1 MTNKKRITIAGNRH
15 QANLGALLP
24 SIISAA
30 GSIASTVAST
40 AIQNNG
46 NRKLEERKTRLQE
59 YNDVLREAN
68 GMSSQLKGTLATNQ
82 DYNTQYNTEYKL
94 GGRRSIKG
102 NRPKA
107 FIGTAIAVGASLA
120 SSIIGSIISN
130 NAKKRATERQ
140 RRAENYNNTLQE
152 ASQLTQSLTGTEE
165 VNNDYQKQFSTQAK
179 FGSRRKLREQP
190 IITDGGDAVKIG
202 NGTFLLRGSSHEDIN
217 ESGNTGIGISVG
229 NKEIEAEG
237 GEIAQIKKNQLR
249 IFSGAPILNGIS
261 PVEAILSGAN
271 KDKVFA
277 AQERFKQIVGLN
289 DDGTIKDSSPVKVMH
304 YGRTKHRVGG
314 IYNFNRRRLVNASPF
329 SSYDYPPIDFSSQD
343 IFNSDMPITL
353 DEVVITAPKKVIQP
367 QSQHQG
373 QSQVQSVTTPFKAID
388 TTGNKSGM
396 AIRTG
401 DWIGLGADVLGS
413 IATGIINNK
422 GANDIH
428 LPERPGFLQAAK
440 LKTTYNVAPQE
451 EEVNR
456 ARNRAFEDIVAGTA
470 SSVAALN
477 RRNLMNTKATDD
489 INKLYAQKENI
500 ETELINKDA
509 LNQQEVA
516 AKNLQIQSDWANKV
530 ADIQNA
536 KDNSKTQAKVMSL
549 QGLGRAASNFIGQT
563 SQRYEDIQGMRYAL
577 AASEN
582 GTAYRMMNSGVDL
595 DQDTIMGIFGN
606 AYNQNLTDPGAF
618 EIIDGEKPE
627 ITAERRKAY
636 DKKVLNYKQNKEI
649 LNSAYNKLGNTYRR
663 RLRDIG
669 VMQTSW

>member
-1 MTNKKRITIAGNRH
+1 MTNKKRITVSGNRPR
-15 QANLGALLP
+15 ANLGALLP

-30 GSIASTVAST
+30 GSVASTVAST
-40 AIQNNG
+40 AIQNDG
-46 NRKLEERKTRLQE
+46 NRKLEERRNRLQE
-59 YNDVLREAN
+59 YQNALREAT
-68 GMSSQLKGTLATNQ
+68 GISSQLKGTLATNQ

-107 FIGTAIAVGASLA
+107 FVGTAIAVGASLA
-120 SSIIGSIISN
+120 SSIIGSLLSN
-130 NAKKRATERQ
+130 SAKKRAAERQ
-140 RRAENYNNTLQE
+140 RRVENYNNTVQE
-152 ASQLTQSLTGTEE
+152 ASQLSQALTGTEE
-165 VNNDYQKQFSTQAK
+165 VNNDYQRQFNSQAK
-179 FGSRRKLREQP
+179 LGSRRKLREQP
-190 IITDGGDAVKIG
+190 VITDGGDAVKVG

-271 KDKVFA
+271 KDEVFA
-277 AQERFKQIVGLN
+277 AQERFKRIAGLN
-289 DDGTIKDSSPVKVMH
+289 DDGTFNNSSPVKVMH
-304 YGRTKHRVGG
+304 YGRPKHRVGG
-314 IYNFNRRRLVNASPF
+314 MYNFTRRRLFNTSPF
-329 SSYDYPPIDFSSQD
+329 GSYDDPPIGFRPGSIFDPSQS
-343 IFNSDMPITL
+343 INM
-353 DEVVITAPKKVIQP
+353 DEVVVTPPKKVVQP
-367 QSQHQG
+367 QPQPA
-373 QSQVQSVTTPFKAID
+373 TTPPQTID

-396 AIRTG
+396 AVRTG
-401 DWIGLGADVLGS
+401 DWIGLGADILGS
-413 IATGIINNK
+413 IATGIINSK
-422 GANDIH
+422 GANSIH

-456 ARNRAFEDIVAGTA
+456 VRNRSFEDIDAGTA

-477 RRNLMNTKATDD
+477 RRNLLNTKATDD
-489 INKLYAQKENI
+489 INKLYAQKENV

-516 AKNLQIQSDWANKV
+516 AQNLKIQSDWANKV

-536 KDNSKTQAKVMSL
+536 KDNAKTQAKVMSL
-549 QGLGRAASNFIGQT
+549 QGLGRAVSNFVGQA

-606 AYNQNLTDPGAF
+606 AYNQNLTDPGTF
-618 EIIDGEKPE
+618 EVIDGEKPE
-627 ITAERRKAY
+627 VTAERRKAY
-636 DKKVLNYKQNKEI
+636 DRKVLNYKQNKEI
-649 LNSAYNKLGNTYRR
+649 LNSAYGKLGNTYRR
-663 RLRDIG
+663 RLRDMG
-669 VMQTSW
+669 VVQTSW

>member
-1 MTNKKRITIAGNRH
+1 MTNKKRITVSGNRPR
-15 QANLGALLP
+15 ANLGALLP

-30 GSIASTVAST
+30 GSVASTVAST
-40 AIQNNG
+40 AIQNDG
-46 NRKLEERKTRLQE
+46 NRKLEERRNRLQE
-59 YNDVLREAN
+59 YQNALREAT

-107 FIGTAIAVGASLA
+107 FVGTAIAVGASLA
-120 SSIIGSIISN
+120 SSIIGSLLSN
-130 NAKKRATERQ
+130 SAKKRAAERQ
-140 RRAENYNNTLQE
+140 RRVENYNNTVQE
-152 ASQLTQSLTGTEE
+152 ASQLSQALTGTEE
-165 VNNDYQKQFSTQAK
+165 VNNDYQRQFNSQAK
-179 FGSRRKLREQP
+179 LGSRRKLREQP
-190 IITDGGDAVKIG
+190 VITDGGDAVKVG

-271 KDKVFA
+271 KDEVFA
-277 AQERFKQIVGLN
+277 AQERFKRIAGLN
-289 DDGTIKDSSPVKVMH
+289 DDGTFNNSSPVKVMH
-304 YGRTKHRVGG
+304 YGRPKHRVGG
-314 IYNFNRRRLVNASPF
+314 MYNFTRRRLFNTSPF
-329 SSYDYPPIDFSSQD
+329 GSYDDPPIGFRPGSIFDPSQS
-343 IFNSDMPITL
+343 INM
-353 DEVVITAPKKVIQP
+353 DEVVVTPPKKAVQP
-367 QSQHQG
+367 QPQP
-373 QSQVQSVTTPFKAID
+373 VTIPPQTID

-401 DWIGLGADVLGS
+401 DWIGLGGDILGS
-413 IATGIINNK
+413 IATGIINSK
-422 GANDIH
+422 GANSIH

-456 ARNRAFEDIVAGTA
+456 ARNRSFEDIDAGTA

-477 RRNLMNTKATDD
+477 RRNLLNTKATDD
-489 INKLYAQKENI
+489 INKLYAQKENV

-516 AKNLQIQSDWANKV
+516 AQNLKIQSDWANKV

-536 KDNSKTQAKVMSL
+536 KDNAKTQAKVMSL
-549 QGLGRAASNFIGQT
+549 QGLGRAVSNFVGQA

-606 AYNQNLTDPGAF
+606 AYNQNLTDPGTF
-618 EIIDGEKPE
+618 EVINGEDPTV
-627 ITAERRKAY
+627 TAERRKAY
-636 DKKVLNYKQNKEI
+636 DRKVLNYKQNKEI
-649 LNSAYNKLGNTYRR
+649 LNSAYGKLGNTYRR
-663 RLRDIG
+663 RLRDMG

>member
-1 MTNKKRITIAGNRH
+1 MTNKKRITVSGNRPR
-15 QANLGALLP
+15 ANLGALLP

-30 GSIASTVAST
+30 GSVASTVAST
-40 AIQNNG
+40 AIQNDG
-46 NRKLEERKTRLQE
+46 NRKLEERRNRLQE
-59 YNDVLREAN
+59 YNDILRQAT

-107 FIGTAIAVGASLA
+107 FIGTAIAIGASLV
-120 SSIIGSIISN
+120 SSIIGSLFSN
-130 NAKKRATERQ
+130 SAKKRAAERQ
-140 RRAENYNNTLQE
+140 SRVENYNNTVQE
-152 ASQLTQSLTGTEE
+152 ASQLSQALTGTEE
-165 VNNDYQKQFSTQAK
+165 VNNDYQRQFNSQAK
-179 FGSRRKLREQP
+179 LGSRRKLREQP
-190 IITDGGDAVKIG
+190 VITDGGDAVKVG

-271 KDKVFA
+271 KDEVFA
-277 AQERFKQIVGLN
+277 AQERFKRIAGLN
-289 DDGTIKDSSPVKVMH
+289 DDGTFNNSSPVKVMH
-304 YGRTKHRVGG
+304 YGRPKHRVGG
-314 IYNFNRRRLVNASPF
+314 MYNFTRRRLFNTSPF
-329 SSYDYPPIDFSSQD
+329 SSYDDPPIGFRPGSIFDPSQSVNMD
-343 IFNSDMPITL
+343 D
-353 DEVVITAPKKVIQP
+353 VVVTAPKKVVKAQP
-367 QSQHQG
+367 QP
-373 QSQVQSVTTPFKAID
+373 VTTPPQTID

-401 DWIGLGADVLGS
+401 DWIGLGGDILGS
-413 IATGIINNK
+413 IATGIINSK
-422 GANDIH
+422 GANSIH

-456 ARNRAFEDIVAGTA
+456 VRNRSFEDIDAGTA

-477 RRNLMNTKATDD
+477 RRNLLNTKATDD
-489 INKLYAQKENI
+489 INKLYAQKENV

-516 AKNLQIQSDWANKV
+516 AQNLKIQSDWANKV

-536 KDNSKTQAKVMSL
+536 KDNAKTQSKVMSL
-549 QGLGRAASNFIGQT
+549 QGLGRAVSNFVGQA

-606 AYNQNLTDPGAF
+606 AYNQNLTDPGTF
-618 EIIDGEKPE
+618 EVINGEDPTV
-627 ITAERRKAY
+627 TAERRKVY
-636 DKKVLNYKQNKEI
+636 DRKVLNYKQNKEI
-649 LNSAYNKLGNTYRR
+649 LNRAYGKLGNTYRR
-663 RLRDIG
+663 RLRDMG

>member
-1 MTNKKRITIAGNRH
+1 MTNKKRITVSGNRPR
-15 QANLGALLP
+15 ANLGALLP
-24 SIISAA
+24 SIVSAA
-30 GSIASTVAST
+30 GSVASTVAST
-40 AIQNNG
+40 AIQNDG
-46 NRKLEERKTRLQE
+46 NRKLEERRNRLQE
-59 YNDVLREAN
+59 YQNALREAT
-68 GMSSQLKGTLATNQ
+68 GISSQLKGTLATNQ

-107 FIGTAIAVGASLA
+107 FVGTAIAVGASLA
-120 SSIIGSIISN
+120 SSIIGSLLSN
-130 NAKKRATERQ
+130 SAKKRAAERQ
-140 RRAENYNNTLQE
+140 RRVENYNNTVQE
-152 ASQLTQSLTGTEE
+152 ASQLSQAMTGTEE
-165 VNNDYQKQFSTQAK
+165 VNNDYQRQFNSQAK
-179 FGSRRKLREQP
+179 LGSHRNLREQP
-190 IITDGGDAVKIG
+190 VITDGGDAVKVG

-271 KDKVFA
+271 KDEVFA
-277 AQERFKQIVGLN
+277 AQERFKRIAGLN
-289 DDGTIKDSSPVKVMH
+289 DDGTFNNSSPVKAMH
-304 YGRTKHRVGG
+304 YGRPKHRVGG
-314 IYNFNRRRLVNASPF
+314 MYNFTRRRLFNTSPF
-329 SSYDYPPIDFSSQD
+329 GSYDDPPIGFRPGSIFDPSQS
-343 IFNSDMPITL
+343 INM
-353 DEVVITAPKKVIQP
+353 DEVVVTPPKKAVQP
-367 QSQHQG
+367 QPQPA
-373 QSQVQSVTTPFKAID
+373 TTPTKTID

-401 DWIGLGADVLGS
+401 DWIGLGGDILGS
-413 IATGIINNK
+413 IATGIINSK
-422 GANDIH
+422 GANSIH

-451 EEVNR
+451 EELNR
-456 ARNRAFEDIVAGTA
+456 ARNRAFGDIDAGTA

-477 RRNLMNTKATDD
+477 RRNLLNTKATDD
-489 INKLYAQKENI
+489 INKLYAQKENV

-536 KDNSKTQAKVMSL
+536 KDNAKTQAKVMSL
-549 QGLGRAASNFIGQT
+549 QGLGRAVSNFVGQA

-606 AYNQNLTDPGAF
+606 AYNQNLTDPGTF
-618 EIIDGEKPE
+618 EVIDGEKPE
-627 ITAERRKAY
+627 VTAERRKTY
-636 DKKVLNYKQNKEI
+636 DRKVLNYKQNKEI
-649 LNSAYNKLGNTYRR
+649 LNSAYGKLGNTYRR
-663 RLRDIG
+663 RLHDMG

>member
-1 MTNKKRITIAGNRH
+1 MTNKKRITVSGNRPR
-15 QANLGALLP
+15 ANLGALLP

-30 GSIASTVAST
+30 SSVASTVAST
-40 AIQNNG
+40 AIQNDG
-46 NRKLEERKTRLQE
+46 NRKLEERRNRLQE
-59 YNDVLREAN
+59 YQNALREAT

-107 FIGTAIAVGASLA
+107 FVGTAIAVGASLA
-120 SSIIGSIISN
+120 SSIIGSLLSN
-130 NAKKRATERQ
+130 SAKKRAAERQ
-140 RRAENYNNTLQE
+140 RRVENYNNTVQE
-152 ASQLTQSLTGTEE
+152 AFQLSQALTGTEE
-165 VNNDYQKQFSTQAK
+165 VNNDYQRQFNSQAK
-179 FGSRRKLREQP
+179 LGSRRKLREQP
-190 IITDGGDAVKIG
+190 VITDGGDAVKVG

-271 KDKVFA
+271 KDEVFA
-277 AQERFKQIVGLN
+277 AQERFKRVAGLN
-289 DDGTIKDSSPVKVMH
+289 DDGTINDSSPVKVMH
-304 YGRTKHRVGG
+304 YGRPKHRVGG
-314 IYNFNRRRLVNASPF
+314 MYNFTRRRLFNTSPF
-329 SSYDYPPIDFSSQD
+329 GSYDDPPIGFRPGSIFDPSQS
-343 IFNSDMPITL
+343 INM
-353 DEVVITAPKKVIQP
+353 DEVVVTPPKKAVQP
-367 QSQHQG
+367 QPQPA
-373 QSQVQSVTTPFKAID
+373 TTPTKTID

-396 AIRTG
+396 AVRTG
-401 DWIGLGADVLGS
+401 DWIGLGADILGS
-413 IATGIINNK
+413 IATGIINSK
-422 GANDIH
+422 GANSIH

-456 ARNRAFEDIVAGTA
+456 ARNRSFEDIDAGTA

-477 RRNLMNTKATDD
+477 RRNLLNTKATDD
-489 INKLYAQKENI
+489 IDKLYAQKENV

-536 KDNSKTQAKVMSL
+536 KDNAKTQAKVMSL
-549 QGLGRAASNFIGQT
+549 QGLGRAVSNFVGQA

-606 AYNQNLTDPGAF
+606 AYNQNLTDPGTF
-618 EIIDGEKPE
+618 EVIDGEKPE
-627 ITAERRKAY
+627 VTAERRKAY
-636 DKKVLNYKQNKEI
+636 DRKVLNYKQNKEI
-649 LNSAYNKLGNTYRR
+649 LNSAYGKLGNTYRR
-663 RLRDIG
+663 RLRDMG

>member
-1 MTNKKRITIAGNRH
+1 MTNKKRITVSGNRPR
-15 QANLGALLP
+15 ANLGALLP

-30 GSIASTVAST
+30 GSVASTVAST
-40 AIQNNG
+40 AIQNDG
-46 NRKLEERKTRLQE
+46 NRKLEERRNRLQE
-59 YNDVLREAN
+59 YQNALREAT

-107 FIGTAIAVGASLA
+107 FVGTAIAVGASLA
-120 SSIIGSIISN
+120 SSIIGSLLSN
-130 NAKKRATERQ
+130 SAKKRAAERQ
-140 RRAENYNNTLQE
+140 RRVENYNNTVQE
-152 ASQLTQSLTGTEE
+152 ASQLSQALTGTEE
-165 VNNDYQKQFSTQAK
+165 VNNDYQRQFNSQAK
-179 FGSRRKLREQP
+179 LGSRRNLREQP
-190 IITDGGDAVKIG
+190 VITDGGDAVKVG

-261 PVEAILSGAN
+261 PVEAVLSGAN
-271 KDKVFA
+271 KDEVFA
-277 AQERFKQIVGLN
+277 AQERFKRIAGLN
-289 DDGTIKDSSPVKVMH
+289 DDGTFNNSSPVKVMH
-304 YGRTKHRVGG
+304 YGRPKHRVGG
-314 IYNFNRRRLVNASPF
+314 MYNFTRRRLFNTSPF
-329 SSYDYPPIDFSSQD
+329 GSYDDPPIGFRPGSIFDPSQSV
-343 IFNSDMPITL
+343 NMN
-353 DEVVITAPKKVIQP
+353 EVVVTSPKKAVQP
-367 QSQHQG
+367 QPQPA
-373 QSQVQSVTTPFKAID
+373 TTPTKTID

-401 DWIGLGADVLGS
+401 DWIGLGADILGS
-413 IATGIINNK
+413 IATGIINSK
-422 GANDIH
+422 GANSIH

-456 ARNRAFEDIVAGTA
+456 ARNRSFEDIDSGTA

-477 RRNLMNTKATDD
+477 RRNLLNTKATDD
-489 INKLYAQKENI
+489 INKLYAQKENV

-516 AKNLQIQSDWANKV
+516 AQNLKIQSEWANKV

-536 KDNSKTQAKVMSL
+536 KDNAKTQAKVMSL
-549 QGLGRAASNFIGQT
+549 QGIGRAVSNFVGQA

-582 GTAYRMMNSGVDL
+582 GTTYRMMNSGVDL

-606 AYNQNLTDPGAF
+606 AYNQNLTDPGTF
-618 EIIDGEKPE
+618 EVIDGEKPE
-627 ITAERRKAY
+627 VTAERRKAY
-636 DKKVLNYKQNKEI
+636 DRKVLNYKQNKEI
-649 LNSAYNKLGNTYRR
+649 LNSTYGKLNDTYRR
-663 RLRDIG
+663 RLRDMG

>member
-1 MTNKKRITIAGNRH
+1 MTNKKRITVSGNRPR
-15 QANLGALLP
+15 ANLGALLP

-30 GSIASTVAST
+30 GSVASTVAST
-40 AIQNNG
+40 AIQNDG
-46 NRKLEERKTRLQE
+46 NRKLEERRNRLQE
-59 YNDVLREAN
+59 YQNALREAT

-107 FIGTAIAVGASLA
+107 FVGTAIAVGASLV
-120 SSIIGSIISN
+120 SSIIGSLLSN
-130 NAKKRATERQ
+130 SAKNRAAERQ
-140 RRAENYNNTLQE
+140 RRVENYNNTVQE
-152 ASQLTQSLTGTEE
+152 ASQLSQAMTGTEE
-165 VNNDYQKQFSTQAK
+165 VNNDHQRQFNSQAK
-179 FGSRRKLREQP
+179 LGSHRNLREQP
-190 IITDGGDAVKIG
+190 VITDGGDAVKVG
-202 NGTFLLRGSSHEDIN
+202 NGTFLLQGSSHEDIN

-271 KDKVFA
+271 KDEVFA
-277 AQERFKQIVGLN
+277 AQERFKRVAGLN
-289 DDGTIKDSSPVKVMH
+289 DDGTFNNSSPVKVMH
-304 YGRTKHRVGG
+304 YGRPKHRVGG
-314 IYNFNRRRLVNASPF
+314 MYNFTRRRLFNTSPF
-329 SSYDYPPIDFSSQD
+329 SSYDDPPIGFRPGSIFDPSQSVNMD
-343 IFNSDMPITL
+343 D
-353 DEVVITAPKKVIQP
+353 VVVTAPKKAVQP
-367 QSQHQG
+367 QPQPA
-373 QSQVQSVTTPFKAID
+373 TTPTKTID

-396 AIRTG
+396 AVRTG
-401 DWIGLGADVLGS
+401 DWIGLGADILGS
-413 IATGIINNK
+413 IATGIINSK
-422 GANDIH
+422 GANSIH
-428 LPERPGFLQAAK
+428 LPERPGFLQASK

-456 ARNRAFEDIVAGTA
+456 VRNRSFEDIDAGTA

-477 RRNLMNTKATDD
+477 RRNLLNTKATDD
-489 INKLYAQKENI
+489 INKLYAQKENV

-516 AKNLQIQSDWANKV
+516 AQNLKIQSDWANKV

-536 KDNSKTQAKVMSL
+536 KDNTKTQAKVMSL
-549 QGLGRAASNFIGQT
+549 QGLGRAVSNFVGQA

-582 GTAYRMMNSGVDL
+582 GTAYRMLNSGVDL
-595 DQDTIMGIFGN
+595 DQDTVMGMFGN
-606 AYNQNLTDPGAF
+606 AYNQHLTDPGAF
-618 EIIDGEKPE
+618 ETIDGETKE
-627 ITAERRKAY
+627 QTADRRKTY
-636 DKKVLNYKQNKEI
+636 DKKLLEYKQNKEI
-649 LNSAYNKLGNTYRR
+649 LNSTYGKLGNTYRR
-663 RLRDIG
+663 RLRDMG

>member
-1 MTNKKRITIAGNRH
+1 MTNKKRITVSGNRPR
-15 QANLGALLP
+15 ANLGALLP

-30 GSIASTVAST
+30 GSVASTVAST
-40 AIQNNG
+40 AIQNDG
-46 NRKLEERKTRLQE
+46 NRKLEERRNRLQE
-59 YNDVLREAN
+59 YQNALREAT
-68 GMSSQLKGTLATNQ
+68 GISSQLKGTLATNQ

-107 FIGTAIAVGASLA
+107 FVGTAIAVGASLA
-120 SSIIGSIISN
+120 SSIIGSLLSN
-130 NAKKRATERQ
+130 SAKKRAAERQ
-140 RRAENYNNTLQE
+140 RRVENYNNTVQE
-152 ASQLTQSLTGTEE
+152 ASQLSQALTGTEE
-165 VNNDYQKQFSTQAK
+165 VNNDYQRQFNSQAK
-179 FGSRRKLREQP
+179 LGSHRNLREQP
-190 IITDGGDAVKIG
+190 VITDGGDAVKVG

-271 KDKVFA
+271 KDEVFA
-277 AQERFKQIVGLN
+277 AQERFKRIAGLN
-289 DDGTIKDSSPVKVMH
+289 DDGTFNNSSPVKVMH
-304 YGRTKHRVGG
+304 YGRPKHRVGG
-314 IYNFNRRRLVNASPF
+314 MYNFTRRRLFNTSPF
-329 SSYDYPPIDFSSQD
+329 SSYDDPPIGFRPGSIFDPSQSVNMD
-343 IFNSDMPITL
+343 D
-353 DEVVITAPKKVIQP
+353 VVVTAPKKVVKAQP
-367 QSQHQG
+367 QP
-373 QSQVQSVTTPFKAID
+373 VTTPPQTID

-396 AIRTG
+396 AVRTG
-401 DWIGLGADVLGS
+401 DWIGLGADILGS
-413 IATGIINNK
+413 IATGIINSK
-422 GANDIH
+422 GANNIH

-440 LKTTYNVAPQE
+440 LKTTYNIAPQE

-456 ARNRAFEDIVAGTA
+456 ARNRSFEDIDAGTA

-477 RRNLMNTKATDD
+477 RRNLLNTKATDD
-489 INKLYAQKENI
+489 INKLYAQKENV

-536 KDNSKTQAKVMSL
+536 KDNAKTQAKVMSL
-549 QGLGRAASNFIGQT
+549 QGLGRAVSNFVGQA

-606 AYNQNLTDPGAF
+606 AYNQNLTDPGTF
-618 EIIDGEKPE
+618 EVIDGEKPE
-627 ITAERRKAY
+627 VTAERRKTY
-636 DKKVLNYKQNKEI
+636 DRKVLNYKQNKEI
-649 LNSAYNKLGNTYRR
+649 LNSAYGKLGNTYRR
-663 RLRDIG
+663 RLRDMG

>member
-1 MTNKKRITIAGNRH
+1 MTNKKRITVSGNRPR
-15 QANLGALLP
+15 ANLGALLP

-30 GSIASTVAST
+30 GSVASTVAST
-40 AIQNNG
+40 AIQNDG
-46 NRKLEERKTRLQE
+46 NRKLEERRNRLQE
-59 YNDVLREAN
+59 YQNALREAT

-107 FIGTAIAVGASLA
+107 FVGTAIAVGASLA
-120 SSIIGSIISN
+120 SSIIGSLLSN
-130 NAKKRATERQ
+130 SAKKRAAERQ
-140 RRAENYNNTLQE
+140 RRVENYNNTVQE
-152 ASQLTQSLTGTEE
+152 ASQLSQALTGTEE
-165 VNNDYQKQFSTQAK
+165 VNNDYQRQFNSQAK
-179 FGSRRKLREQP
+179 LGSRRKLREQP
-190 IITDGGDAVKIG
+190 VITDGGDAVKVG

-261 PVEAILSGAN
+261 PVEAILYGAN
-271 KDKVFA
+271 KDEVFA
-277 AQERFKQIVGLN
+277 VQERFKKIAGLN
-289 DDGTIKDSSPVKVMH
+289 DDGTFNNSSPVKVMH
-304 YGRTKHRVGG
+304 YGRPKHRVGG
-314 IYNFNRRRLVNASPF
+314 MYNFSRRRLFNTSPF
-329 SSYDYPPIDFSSQD
+329 GSYDDPPIGFRPGSIFDPSQS
-343 IFNSDMPITL
+343 INM
-353 DEVVITAPKKVIQP
+353 DEVVVTPPKKVVTPQP
-367 QSQHQG
+367 QPA
-373 QSQVQSVTTPFKAID
+373 TTPTKTID

-401 DWIGLGADVLGS
+401 DWIGLGGDILGS
-413 IATGIINNK
+413 IATGIINSK
-422 GANDIH
+422 GANSIH

-456 ARNRAFEDIVAGTA
+456 VRNRSFEDIDAGTA

-477 RRNLMNTKATDD
+477 RRNLLNTKATDD
-489 INKLYAQKENI
+489 INKLYAQKENV

-516 AKNLQIQSDWANKV
+516 AQNLKIQSDWANKV

-536 KDNSKTQAKVMSL
+536 KDNAKTQAKVMSL
-549 QGLGRAASNFIGQT
+549 QGLGRAVSNFVGQA

-606 AYNQNLTDPGAF
+606 AYNQNLTDPGTF
-618 EIIDGEKPE
+618 EVIDGEKPE
-627 ITAERRKAY
+627 VTAERRKAY
-636 DKKVLNYKQNKEI
+636 DRKVLNYKQNKEI
-649 LNSAYNKLGNTYRR
+649 LNSAYGKLGNTYRR
-663 RLRDIG
+663 RLRDMG

>member
-1 MTNKKRITIAGNRH
+1 MTNKKRITVSGNRH
-15 QANLGALLP
+15 RANLGALLP

-30 GSIASTVAST
+30 GSVASTVAST
-40 AIQNNG
+40 AIQNDG
-46 NRKLEERKTRLQE
+46 NRKLEERRNRLQE
-59 YNDVLREAN
+59 YQNALREAT
-68 GMSSQLKGTLATNQ
+68 GMSSQIKGTLATNQ

-107 FIGTAIAVGASLA
+107 FVGTAIAVGASLA
-120 SSIIGSIISN
+120 SSIIGSLLSN
-130 NAKKRATERQ
+130 SAKKRAAERQ
-140 RRAENYNNTLQE
+140 RRAENYNNTVKE
-152 ASQLTQSLTGTEE
+152 ASQLSQAMTGTEE
-165 VNNDYQKQFSTQAK
+165 VNNDYQRQFNSQAK
-179 FGSRRKLREQP
+179 LGSRRKLREQP
-190 IITDGGDAVKIG
+190 VITDGGDAVKVG

-271 KDKVFA
+271 KDEVFA
-277 AQERFKQIVGLN
+277 AQERFKRIAGLN
-289 DDGTIKDSSPVKVMH
+289 DDGTFNNSSPVKVMH
-304 YGRTKHRVGG
+304 YGRPKHRVGG
-314 IYNFNRRRLVNASPF
+314 MYNFTRRRLFNTSPF
-329 SSYDYPPIDFSSQD
+329 GSYDDPPIGFRPGSIFDPSQSVNMD
-343 IFNSDMPITL
+343 D
-353 DEVVITAPKKVIQP
+353 VVVTAPKKVVKAQP
-367 QSQHQG
+367 QPI
-373 QSQVQSVTTPFKAID
+373 TTPPQTID

-396 AIRTG
+396 AVRTG
-401 DWIGLGADVLGS
+401 DWIGLGADILGS
-413 IATGIINNK
+413 IATGIINSK
-422 GANDIH
+422 GANSIH

-456 ARNRAFEDIVAGTA
+456 ARNRSFEDIDAGTA

-477 RRNLMNTKATDD
+477 RRNLLNTKATDD
-489 INKLYAQKENI
+489 INKLYAQKENV

-516 AKNLQIQSDWANKV
+516 AQNLKIQSDWANKV
-530 ADIQNA
+530 ADIHNA
-536 KDNSKTQAKVMSL
+536 KDNAKTQAKVMSL
-549 QGLGRAASNFIGQT
+549 QGLGRAVSNFVGQA

-582 GTAYRMMNSGVDL
+582 GTAYRMLNSGVDL
-595 DQDTIMGIFGN
+595 DQDTVMGMFGN
-606 AYNQNLTDPGAF
+606 AYNQHLTDPGEF
-618 EIIDGEKPE
+618 ETVDGETKE
-627 ITAERRKAY
+627 QTADRRKTY
-636 DKKVLNYKQNKEI
+636 DKKVLAYKQNKEI
-649 LNSAYNKLGNTYRR
+649 LNSTYGKLGNTYRR
-663 RLRDIG
+663 RLRDMG

>member
-1 MTNKKRITIAGNRH
+1 MTNKKRITVSGNRPR
-15 QANLGALLP
+15 ANLGALLP

-30 GSIASTVAST
+30 GSVASTVAST
-40 AIQNNG
+40 AIQNDG
-46 NRKLEERKTRLQE
+46 NRKLEERRNRLQE
-59 YNDVLREAN
+59 YQNALREAT
-68 GMSSQLKGTLATNQ
+68 GISSQLKGTLATNQ

-107 FIGTAIAVGASLA
+107 FVGTAIAVGASLA
-120 SSIIGSIISN
+120 SSIIGSLLSN
-130 NAKKRATERQ
+130 SAKKRAAERQ
-140 RRAENYNNTLQE
+140 RRVENYNNTVQE
-152 ASQLTQSLTGTEE
+152 ASQLSQALTGTEE
-165 VNNDYQKQFSTQAK
+165 VNNDYQRQFNSQAK
-179 FGSRRKLREQP
+179 LGSHRNLREQP
-190 IITDGGDAVKIG
+190 VITDGGDAVKVG

-271 KDKVFA
+271 KDEVFA
-277 AQERFKQIVGLN
+277 AQERFKRIAGLN
-289 DDGTIKDSSPVKVMH
+289 DDGTFNNSSPVKVMH
-304 YGRTKHRVGG
+304 YGRPKHRVGG
-314 IYNFNRRRLVNASPF
+314 MYNFTRRRLFNTSPF
-329 SSYDYPPIDFSSQD
+329 SSYDDPPIGFRPGSIFDPSQSINMD
-343 IFNSDMPITL
+343 D
-353 DEVVITAPKKVIQP
+353 VVVTAPKKVVQHQP
-367 QSQHQG
+367 QPATIPSQ
-373 QSQVQSVTTPFKAID
+373 TIN

-401 DWIGLGADVLGS
+401 DWIGLGGDILGS
-413 IATGIINNK
+413 IATGIINSK
-422 GANDIH
+422 GANSIH

-456 ARNRAFEDIVAGTA
+456 VRNRSFEDIDAGTA

-477 RRNLMNTKATDD
+477 RRNLLNTKATDD
-489 INKLYAQKENI
+489 INKLYAQKENV

-516 AKNLQIQSDWANKV
+516 AQNLKIQSDWANKV

-536 KDNSKTQAKVMSL
+536 KDNAKTQAKVMSL
-549 QGLGRAASNFIGQT
+549 QGLGRAVSNFVGQA

-606 AYNQNLTDPGAF
+606 AYNQNLTDPGTF
-618 EIIDGEKPE
+618 EVIDGEKPE
-627 ITAERRKAY
+627 VTAERRKTY
-636 DKKVLNYKQNKEI
+636 DRKVLNYKQNKEI
-649 LNSAYNKLGNTYRR
+649 LNSAYGKLGNTYRH
-663 RLRDIG
+663 RLRDMG

>member
-1 MTNKKRITIAGNRH
+1 MSNKKRITISGNRP

-30 GSIASTVAST
+30 GTIASTVAST

-59 YNDVLREAN
+59 YNDALQEAN
-68 GMSSQLKGTLATNQ
+68 AMSSQFKGSLATNQ

-107 FIGTAIAVGASLA
+107 FVGTAIAVGATLA
-120 SSIIGSIISN
+120 SSIIGSLLSN
-130 NAKKRATERQ
+130 GAKKRAAERQ

-165 VNNDYQKQFSTQAK
+165 VNNDYQRQFNTQAK
-179 FGSRRKLREQP
+179 FGSRRKLKEQP
-190 IITDGGDAVKIG
+190 VITDGGDAVKIG

-237 GEIAQIKKNQLR
+237 GEIAQIKNNQLR
-249 IFSGAPILNGIS
+249 IFSGAPILDGVS
-261 PVEAILSGAN
+261 PVEAILAGADKN
-271 KDKVFA
+271 KVFD
-277 AQERFKQIVGLN
+277 AQERFKRIVGLN
-289 DDGTIKDSSPVKVMH
+289 DDGTLKDSSPVKVMH
-304 YGRTKHRVGG
+304 YGRTKHKVGG
-314 IYNFNRRRLVNASPF
+314 IIDYNRRRLVNYSPVDY
-329 SSYDYPPIDFSSQD
+329 SPIGYYPESTYDLSQPI
-343 IFNSDMPITL
+343 NL
-353 DEVVITAPKKVIQP
+353 DEVVVTAPKKIVQP
-367 QSQHQG
+367 QPKQPQ
-373 QSQVQSVTTPFKAID
+373 QIVTPTSPIN

-396 AIRTG
+396 ATRTG

-413 IATGIINNK
+413 IVTGIMNTK
-422 GANDIH
+422 AANSIH

-451 EEVNR
+451 EEINR
-456 ARNRAFEDIVAGTA
+456 ARNRAFMDIDAGTA

-477 RRNLMNTKATDD
+477 RRNLMNTKTADD
-489 INKLYAQKENI
+489 INKLYGQKENI

-509 LNQQEVA
+509 LNQQEVV
-516 AKNLQIQSDWANKV
+516 AKNLQLQTDWNNKV

-536 KDNSKTQAKVMSL
+536 KDNAKTQAKVMTL
-549 QGLGRAASNFIGQT
+549 QGLGRAVSNFLGQT
-563 SQRYEDIQGMRYAL
+563 TQRYEDIQGMRYAL

-606 AYNQNLTDPGAF
+606 AYNQRLTDPGVF
-618 EIIDGEKPE
+618 ETIDGENPVV
-627 ITAERRKAY
+627 TAERRKAY
-636 DKKVLNYKQNKEI
+636 DRKVLNYKQNREV
-649 LNSAYNKLGNTYRR
+649 LNDAYGRLGNVYRR
-663 RLRDIG
+663 RLRNIG
-669 VMQTSW
+669 VTQTSW

>member
-1 MTNKKRITIAGNRH
+1 MTNKKRITVSGNRPR
-15 QANLGALLP
+15 ANLGALLP

-30 GSIASTVAST
+30 GSVASTVAST
-40 AIQNNG
+40 AIQNDG
-46 NRKLEERKTRLQE
+46 NRKLEERRNRLQE
-59 YNDVLREAN
+59 YQNALREAT

-94 GGRRSIKG
+94 GGRRNIKG

-107 FIGTAIAVGASLA
+107 FVGTAIAVGASLA
-120 SSIIGSIISN
+120 SSIIGSLLSN
-130 NAKKRATERQ
+130 SAKKRAAERQ
-140 RRAENYNNTLQE
+140 RRVENYNNTVQE
-152 ASQLTQSLTGTEE
+152 ASQLSQALTGIEE
-165 VNNDYQKQFSTQAK
+165 VNNDYQRQFNSQAK
-179 FGSRRKLREQP
+179 LGSHRNLKEQP
-190 IITDGGDAVKIG
+190 VITDGGDAVKVG

-271 KDKVFA
+271 KDEVFA
-277 AQERFKQIVGLN
+277 AQERFKRIAGLN
-289 DDGTIKDSSPVKVMH
+289 DDGTINDSSPVKVMH
-304 YGRTKHRVGG
+304 YGRPKHRVGG
-314 IYNFNRRRLVNASPF
+314 MYNFTRRRLFNTSPF
-329 SSYDYPPIDFSSQD
+329 GSYDDPPIDFRPGSIFDPSQ
-343 IFNSDMPITL
+343 SITM
-353 DEVVITAPKKVIQP
+353 DEVVVTPPKKVVQP
-367 QSQHQG
+367 QPQP
-373 QSQVQSVTTPFKAID
+373 VTIPTKTID

-396 AIRTG
+396 AVRTG
-401 DWIGLGADVLGS
+401 DWIGLGADILGS
-413 IATGIINNK
+413 IATDIINSK
-422 GANDIH
+422 GANSIH

-456 ARNRAFEDIVAGTA
+456 VRNRSFEDIDAGTA

-477 RRNLMNTKATDD
+477 RRNLLNTKATDD
-489 INKLYAQKENI
+489 INKLYAQKENV

-536 KDNSKTQAKVMSL
+536 KDNAKTQAKVMSL
-549 QGLGRAASNFIGQT
+549 QGLGRAVSNFVGQA

-606 AYNQNLTDPGAF
+606 AYNQNLTDPGTF
-618 EIIDGEKPE
+618 EVIDGEKPE
-627 ITAERRKAY
+627 VTAERRKTY
-636 DKKVLNYKQNKEI
+636 DRKVLNYKQNKEI
-649 LNSAYNKLGNTYRR
+649 LNSAYGKLGNTYRR
-663 RLRDIG
+663 RLRDMG

>member
-1 MTNKKRITIAGNRH
+1 MSNKKRITISGNRP

-30 GSIASTVAST
+30 GTIASTVAST
-40 AIQNNG
+40 AIQNDG

-59 YNDVLREAN
+59 YNDALQKAN
-68 GMSSQLKGTLATNQ
+68 NMSSQFKGSLATNQ

-102 NRPKA
+102 KRPKA
-107 FIGTAIAVGASLA
+107 FVGTAIAVGATLA
-120 SSIIGSIISN
+120 SSIIGSLLSN
-130 NAKKRATERQ
+130 GAKKRAAERQ

-152 ASQLTQSLTGTEE
+152 ASQLTQALTGTEE
-165 VNNDYQKQFSTQAK
+165 VNNDYQKQFNTQAK

-190 IITDGGDAVKIG
+190 VITDGGDAVKIG

-237 GEIAQIKKNQLR
+237 GEIAQIKNNQLR
-249 IFSGAPILNGIS
+249 IFSGAPILNGVS
-261 PVEAILSGAN
+261 PVEAILAGADKN
-271 KDKVFA
+271 KVFD
-277 AQERFKQIVGLN
+277 AQERFKRIVGLN
-289 DDGTIKDSSPVKVMH
+289 DDGTLKDSSPVKIMH

-314 IYNFNRRRLVNASPF
+314 IIDYNRRRLVNYSPVDY
-329 SSYDYPPIDFSSQD
+329 SPIGYYPESTYDLSQPI
-343 IFNSDMPITL
+343 NL
-353 DEVVITAPKKVIQP
+353 DEVVVTAPKKIVQP
-367 QSQHQG
+367 QPKQPQ
-373 QSQVQSVTTPFKAID
+373 QVVTPTSPIN

-396 AIRTG
+396 ATRTG

-413 IATGIINNK
+413 IVTGIMNTK
-422 GANDIH
+422 AANSIH

-451 EEVNR
+451 EEINR
-456 ARNRAFEDIVAGTA
+456 ARNRAFMDIDAGTA

-477 RRNLMNTKATDD
+477 RRNLMNTKTADD
-489 INKLYAQKENI
+489 INKLYGQKENI

-516 AKNLQIQSDWANKV
+516 AKNLQLQTDWNNKV

-536 KDNSKTQAKVMSL
+536 KDNAKTQAKIMTL
-549 QGLGRAASNFIGQT
+549 QGLGRAVSNFLGQT
-563 SQRYEDIQGMRYAL
+563 TQRYEDIQGMRYAL

-606 AYNQNLTDPGAF
+606 AYNQRLADPGVF
-618 EIIDGEKPE
+618 ETIDGENPVV
-627 ITAERRKAY
+627 TAERRKDY
-636 DKKVLNYKQNKEI
+636 DRKVLNYKQNREV
-649 LNSAYNKLGNTYRR
+649 LNDAYGRLGNVYRR
-663 RLRDIG
+663 RLRNMG
-669 VMQTSW
+669 VIQTSW

>member
-1 MTNKKRITIAGNRH
+1 MTNKKRITVSGNRPR
-15 QANLGALLP
+15 ANLGALLP

-30 GSIASTVAST
+30 GSVASTVAST
-40 AIQNNG
+40 AIQNDG
-46 NRKLEERKTRLQE
+46 NRKLEERRNRLQE
-59 YNDVLREAN
+59 YQNALREAT
-68 GMSSQLKGTLATNQ
+68 GMSYQLKGTLATNQ

-107 FIGTAIAVGASLA
+107 FVGTAIAVGASLA
-120 SSIIGSIISN
+120 SSIIGSLLSN
-130 NAKKRATERQ
+130 SAKKRAAERQ
-140 RRAENYNNTLQE
+140 RRVENYNNTVQE
-152 ASQLTQSLTGTEE
+152 ASQLSQALTGTEE
-165 VNNDYQKQFSTQAK
+165 VNNDYQRQFNSQAK
-179 FGSRRKLREQP
+179 LGSRRKLREQP
-190 IITDGGDAVKIG
+190 VITDGGDAVKVG

-229 NKEIEAEG
+229 NKELEAEG

-271 KDKVFA
+271 KDEVFA
-277 AQERFKQIVGLN
+277 AQERFKKIAGLN
-289 DDGTIKDSSPVKVMH
+289 DDGTFNNSSPVKVMH
-304 YGRTKHRVGG
+304 YGRLKHRVGG
-314 IYNFNRRRLVNASPF
+314 MYNFTRRRLFNTSPF
-329 SSYDYPPIDFSSQD
+329 GSYDDPPIDFRPGS
-343 IFNSDMPITL
+343 IFDPSRSVTM
-353 DEVVITAPKKVIQP
+353 DEVVVTPPKKVVQP
-367 QSQHQG
+367 QPQPATIPSQ
-373 QSQVQSVTTPFKAID
+373 TIN

-401 DWIGLGADVLGS
+401 DWIGLGGDILGS
-413 IATGIINNK
+413 IATGIINSK
-422 GANDIH
+422 GANSIH

-456 ARNRAFEDIVAGTA
+456 ARNRAFGDIDAGTA

-477 RRNLMNTKATDD
+477 RRNLLNTKATDD
-489 INKLYAQKENI
+489 IDKLYAQKENV

-516 AKNLQIQSDWANKV
+516 AQNLKIQSDWANKV

-536 KDNSKTQAKVMSL
+536 KDNAKTQAKVMTL
-549 QGLGRAASNFIGQT
+549 QGLGRAVSNFVGQA

-606 AYNQNLTDPGAF
+606 AYNQNLTDPGTF
-618 EIIDGEKPE
+618 EVINGEDPTV
-627 ITAERRKAY
+627 TAERRKAY
-636 DKKVLNYKQNKEI
+636 DRKVLNYKQNKEI
-649 LNSAYNKLGNTYRR
+649 LNSAYGKLGNNYRR
-663 RLRDIG
+663 RLSDMG

>member
-1 MTNKKRITIAGNRH
+1 MTNKKRITVSGNRPR
-15 QANLGALLP
+15 ANLGAILP

-30 GSIASTVAST
+30 GSVASTVAST
-40 AIQNNG
+40 AIQNDG
-46 NRKLEERKTRLQE
+46 NRKLEERRNRLQE
-59 YNDVLREAN
+59 YQNALREAT
-68 GMSSQLKGTLATNQ
+68 GISSQLKGTLATNQ

-107 FIGTAIAVGASLA
+107 FVGTAIAVGASLA
-120 SSIIGSIISN
+120 SSIIGSILSN
-130 NAKKRATERQ
+130 SAKKRAAERQ
-140 RRAENYNNTLQE
+140 RKIENYNNTVQE
-152 ASQLTQSLTGTEE
+152 ASQLSQALTGTEE
-165 VNNDYQKQFSTQAK
+165 VNNDYQRQFNSQAK
-179 FGSRRKLREQP
+179 LGSRRKLREQP
-190 IITDGGDAVKIG
+190 VITDGGDAVKVG

-271 KDKVFA
+271 KDEVFA
-277 AQERFKQIVGLN
+277 AQERFKRIAGLN
-289 DDGTIKDSSPVKVMH
+289 DDGTFNNSSPVKVMH
-304 YGRTKHRVGG
+304 YGRPKHRVGG
-314 IYNFNRRRLVNASPF
+314 MYNFTRRRLFNTSPF
-329 SSYDYPPIDFSSQD
+329 GSYDDPPIGFRPGSIFDPSQSVNMD
-343 IFNSDMPITL
+343 D
-353 DEVVITAPKKVIQP
+353 VVVTAPKKVVKAQP
-367 QSQHQG
+367 QP
-373 QSQVQSVTTPFKAID
+373 VTTPPQTID

-401 DWIGLGADVLGS
+401 DWIGLGGDILGS
-413 IATGIINNK
+413 IATGIINSK
-422 GANDIH
+422 GANSIH

-456 ARNRAFEDIVAGTA
+456 VRNRSFEDIDAGTA

-477 RRNLMNTKATDD
+477 RRNLLNTKATDD
-489 INKLYAQKENI
+489 INKLYAQKENV

-536 KDNSKTQAKVMSL
+536 KDNAKTQAKVMSL
-549 QGLGRAASNFIGQT
+549 QGLGRAVSNFVEQA
-563 SQRYEDIQGMRYAL
+563 SHRYEDIQGMRYAL

-582 GTAYRMMNSGVDL
+582 GTAYRMLNSGVDL
-595 DQDTIMGIFGN
+595 DQDTVMGMFGN
-606 AYNQNLTDPGAF
+606 AYNQHLTDPGAF
-618 EIIDGEKPE
+618 ETIDGETKE
-627 ITAERRKAY
+627 QTADRRKTY
-636 DKKVLNYKQNKEI
+636 DKKLLEYKQNKEI
-649 LNSAYNKLGNTYRR
+649 LNSTYGKLNDTYRR
-663 RLRDIG
+663 RLHDMG

>member
-1 MTNKKRITIAGNRH
+1 MTNKKRITVSGNRPR
-15 QANLGALLP
+15 ANLGALLP

-30 GSIASTVAST
+30 GSVASTVAST
-40 AIQNNG
+40 AIQNDG
-46 NRKLEERKTRLQE
+46 NRKLEERRNRLQE
-59 YNDVLREAN
+59 YQNALREAT
-68 GMSSQLKGTLATNQ
+68 GISSQLKGTLATNQ

-107 FIGTAIAVGASLA
+107 FVGTAIAVGASLA
-120 SSIIGSIISN
+120 SSIIGSLLSN
-130 NAKKRATERQ
+130 NAKKRAAERQ
-140 RRAENYNNTLQE
+140 RRVENYNNTVQE
-152 ASQLTQSLTGTEE
+152 ASQLSQALTGTEE
-165 VNNDYQKQFSTQAK
+165 VNNDYQRQFNSQAK
-179 FGSRRKLREQP
+179 LGSRRKLREQP
-190 IITDGGDAVKIG
+190 VITDGGDAVKVG

-271 KDKVFA
+271 KDEVFA
-277 AQERFKQIVGLN
+277 AQERFKRIAGLN
-289 DDGTIKDSSPVKVMH
+289 DDGTFNNSSPVKVMH
-304 YGRTKHRVGG
+304 YGRPKHRVGG
-314 IYNFNRRRLVNASPF
+314 MYNFTRRRLFNTSPF
-329 SSYDYPPIDFSSQD
+329 SSYDDPPIGFRPGSIFDPSQS
-343 IFNSDMPITL
+343 INM
-353 DEVVITAPKKVIQP
+353 DEVVVTPPKKAVQP
-367 QSQHQG
+367 QPQPA
-373 QSQVQSVTTPFKAID
+373 TTPTKTID

-396 AIRTG
+396 AIKTG
-401 DWIGLGADVLGS
+401 DWIGLGADILGS
-413 IATGIINNK
+413 IATGIINSK
-422 GANDIH
+422 GANSIH

-440 LKTTYNVAPQE
+440 LKTTYNIAPQE

-456 ARNRAFEDIVAGTA
+456 VRNRSFEDIDAGTA

-477 RRNLMNTKATDD
+477 RRNLLNTKATDD
-489 INKLYAQKENI
+489 INKLYAQKENV

-516 AKNLQIQSDWANKV
+516 AQNLKIQSDWANKV

-536 KDNSKTQAKVMSL
+536 KDNAKTQAKVMSL
-549 QGLGRAASNFIGQT
+549 QGLGRAVSNFVGQA

-606 AYNQNLTDPGAF
+606 AYNQNLTDPGTF
-618 EIIDGEKPE
+618 EVIDGEKPE
-627 ITAERRKAY
+627 VTAERRKAY
-636 DKKVLNYKQNKEI
+636 DRKVLNYKQNKEI
-649 LNSAYNKLGNTYRR
+649 LNSAYGKLGNTYRR
-663 RLRDIG
+663 RLRDMG

>member
-1 MTNKKRITIAGNRH
+1 MTNKKRITVSGNRPR
-15 QANLGALLP
+15 ANLGALLP

-30 GSIASTVAST
+30 GSVASTVAST
-40 AIQNNG
+40 AIQNDG
-46 NRKLEERKTRLQE
+46 NRKLEERRNRLQE
-59 YNDVLREAN
+59 YQNALREAT

-107 FIGTAIAVGASLA
+107 FVGTAIAVGASLA
-120 SSIIGSIISN
+120 SSIIGSLLSN
-130 NAKKRATERQ
+130 SAKKRAAERQ
-140 RRAENYNNTLQE
+140 RRVENYNNTVQE
-152 ASQLTQSLTGTEE
+152 ASQLSQALTGTEE
-165 VNNDYQKQFSTQAK
+165 VNNDYQRQFNSQAK
-179 FGSRRKLREQP
+179 LGSHRNLREQP
-190 IITDGGDAVKIG
+190 VITDGGDAVKVG

-271 KDKVFA
+271 KDEVFA
-277 AQERFKQIVGLN
+277 AQEKFKRIAGLN
-289 DDGTIKDSSPVKVMH
+289 DDGTFNNSSPVKVMH
-304 YGRTKHRVGG
+304 YGRPKHRVGG
-314 IYNFNRRRLVNASPF
+314 MYNFTRRRLFNTSPF
-329 SSYDYPPIDFSSQD
+329 GSYDDPPIGFRPGSIFDPSQSVNMD
-343 IFNSDMPITL
+343 D
-353 DEVVITAPKKVIQP
+353 VVVTAPKKVVNAQP
-367 QSQHQG
+367 QPA
-373 QSQVQSVTTPFKAID
+373 TTPPQTID

-396 AIRTG
+396 AVRTG
-401 DWIGLGADVLGS
+401 DWIGLGADILGS
-413 IATGIINNK
+413 IATGIINSK
-422 GANDIH
+422 GANSIH

-456 ARNRAFEDIVAGTA
+456 VRNRSFEDIDAGTA

-477 RRNLMNTKATDD
+477 RRNLLNTKATDD
-489 INKLYAQKENI
+489 INKLYAQKENV

-516 AKNLQIQSDWANKV
+516 AQNLKIQSDWANKV
-530 ADIQNA
+530 AYIQNA
-536 KDNSKTQAKVMSL
+536 KDNAKTQAKVMSL
-549 QGLGRAASNFIGQT
+549 QGLGRAVSNFVGQA

-606 AYNQNLTDPGAF
+606 AYNQNLTDPGTF
-618 EIIDGEKPE
+618 EVIDGEKPE
-627 ITAERRKAY
+627 VTAERRKAY
-636 DKKVLNYKQNKEI
+636 DRKVLNYKQNKEI
-649 LNSAYNKLGNTYRR
+649 LNSAYGKLGNTYRR
-663 RLRDIG
+663 RLRDMG

>member
-1 MTNKKRITIAGNRH
+1 MSNKKRITISGNRP

-30 GSIASTVAST
+30 GTIASTVAST

-59 YNDVLREAN
+59 YNDALQEVNA
-68 GMSSQLKGTLATNQ
+68 MSSQFKGSLTTNQ

-107 FIGTAIAVGASLA
+107 FVGTAIAVGASLA
-120 SSIIGSIISN
+120 SSIIGSLLSN
-130 NAKKRATERQ
+130 GAKKRAAERQ

-152 ASQLTQSLTGTEE
+152 TSQLTQSLTGTEE
-165 VNNDYQKQFSTQAK
+165 VNNDYQRQFNTQAK

-190 IITDGGDAVKIG
+190 VITDGGDAVKIG

-237 GEIAQIKKNQLR
+237 GEIAQIKNNQLR
-249 IFSGAPILNGIS
+249 IFSGAPILDGVS
-261 PVEAILSGAN
+261 PVEAILAGADKN
-271 KDKVFA
+271 KVFD
-277 AQERFKQIVGLN
+277 AQERFKQIAGLN
-289 DDGTIKDSSPVKVMH
+289 DDGTLKDSSPVKVMH

-314 IYNFNRRRLVNASPF
+314 IIDYNRRRLVNYSPVDY
-329 SSYDYPPIDFSSQD
+329 SPISYYPESTYDLSQPI
-343 IFNSDMPITL
+343 NL
-353 DEVVITAPKKVIQP
+353 DEVVITAPKKIVQP
-367 QSQHQG
+367 QPKQPQ
-373 QSQVQSVTTPFKAID
+373 QVVTPTSPIN
-388 TTGNKSGM
+388 TTSNKSGM

-413 IATGIINNK
+413 IVTGIMNTK
-422 GANDIH
+422 AANSIH

-451 EEVNR
+451 EEINR
-456 ARNRAFEDIVAGTA
+456 ARNRAFMDIDAGTA

-477 RRNLMNTKATDD
+477 RRNLMNTKTADD
-489 INKLYAQKENI
+489 INKLYGQKENI

-516 AKNLQIQSDWANKV
+516 AKNLQLQTDWNNKV

-536 KDNSKTQAKVMSL
+536 KDNAKTQAKVMTL
-549 QGLGRAASNFIGQT
+549 QGLGRAVSNFLGQT
-563 SQRYEDIQGMRYAL
+563 TQRYEDIQGMRYAL

-606 AYNQNLTDPGAF
+606 AYNQRLADPGVF
-618 EIIDGEKPE
+618 ETIDGENPVV
-627 ITAERRKAY
+627 TAERRKAY
-636 DKKVLNYKQNKEI
+636 DRKVLNYKQNREV
-649 LNSAYNKLGNTYRR
+649 LNDAYGRLGNVYRR
-663 RLRDIG
+663 RLRNIG
-669 VMQTSW
+669 VTQTSW

>member
-1 MTNKKRITIAGNRH
+1 MTNKKRITVSGNRPR
-15 QANLGALLP
+15 ANLGALLP

-30 GSIASTVAST
+30 GSVASTVAST
-40 AIQNNG
+40 AIQNDG
-46 NRKLEERKTRLQE
+46 NRKLEERRNRLQE
-59 YNDVLREAN
+59 YQNALREAT

-107 FIGTAIAVGASLA
+107 FVGTAIAVGASLA
-120 SSIIGSIISN
+120 SSIIGSLLSN
-130 NAKKRATERQ
+130 SAKKRAAERQ
-140 RRAENYNNTLQE
+140 RRVENYNNTVQE
-152 ASQLTQSLTGTEE
+152 ASQLSQALTGTEE
-165 VNNDYQKQFSTQAK
+165 VNNDYQRQFNSQAK
-179 FGSRRKLREQP
+179 LGSRRKLREQP
-190 IITDGGDAVKIG
+190 VITDGGDAVKVG

-271 KDKVFA
+271 KDEVFA
-277 AQERFKQIVGLN
+277 AQERFKRVAGLN
-289 DDGTIKDSSPVKVMH
+289 DDGTFNNSSPVKVMH
-304 YGRTKHRVGG
+304 YGRPKHRVGG
-314 IYNFNRRRLVNASPF
+314 IYNFGSRRF
-329 SSYDYPPIDFSSQD
+329 YDDPPIGFRPGS
-343 IFNSDMPITL
+343 IFDPNHSVNMD
-353 DEVVITAPKKVIQP
+353 DVVVTAPKKAVKAHPQP
-367 QSQHQG
+367 
-373 QSQVQSVTTPFKAID
+373 VTTPPQTID

-396 AIRTG
+396 AVRTG
-401 DWIGLGADVLGS
+401 DWIGLGADILGS
-413 IATGIINNK
+413 IATGIINSK
-422 GANDIH
+422 GVNSIH

-456 ARNRAFEDIVAGTA
+456 ARNRSFEDIDAGTA

-477 RRNLMNTKATDD
+477 RRNLLNTKATDD
-489 INKLYAQKENI
+489 INKLYAQKENV

-516 AKNLQIQSDWANKV
+516 AQNLKIQSDWANKV

-536 KDNSKTQAKVMSL
+536 KDNAKTQAKVMSL
-549 QGLGRAASNFIGQT
+549 QGLGRAVSNFVGQA

-582 GTAYRMMNSGVDL
+582 GTAYHMMNSGVDL

-606 AYNQNLTDPGAF
+606 AYNQNLTDPGTF
-618 EIIDGEKPE
+618 EVIDGEDPTV
-627 ITAERRKAY
+627 TAERRKAY
-636 DKKVLNYKQNKEI
+636 DRKVLNYKQNKEI
-649 LNSAYNKLGNTYRR
+649 LNSAYGKLGNTYRR
-663 RLRDIG
+663 RLRDMG

>member
-1 MTNKKRITIAGNRH
+1 MSNKKRITISGNRP

-30 GSIASTVAST
+30 GTIASTVAST

-59 YNDVLREAN
+59 YNDALQEAN
-68 GMSSQLKGTLATNQ
+68 AMSSQFKGSLATNQ

-107 FIGTAIAVGASLA
+107 FVGTAIAVGASLA
-120 SSIIGSIISN
+120 SSIIGSLLSN
-130 NAKKRATERQ
+130 GAKKRAAERQ

-152 ASQLTQSLTGTEE
+152 ASQLTQALTGTEE
-165 VNNDYQKQFSTQAK
+165 VNNDYQRQFNTQAK
-179 FGSRRKLREQP
+179 FGSRRKLKEQP
-190 IITDGGDAVKIG
+190 VITDGGDAVKIG

-237 GEIAQIKKNQLR
+237 GEIAQIKNNQLR
-249 IFSGAPILNGIS
+249 IFSGAPILDGVS
-261 PVEAILSGAN
+261 PVEAILAGADKN
-271 KDKVFA
+271 KVFD
-277 AQERFKQIVGLN
+277 AQEQFKRIAGLN
-289 DDGTIKDSSPVKVMH
+289 DDGTLKNSSPVKVMH
-304 YGRTKHRVGG
+304 YGRTKHRIGG
-314 IYNFNRRRLVNASPF
+314 IIDYNRRRLVNYSPVDYLPIGYYPE
-329 SSYDYPPIDFSSQD
+329 STYDLSQPI
-343 IFNSDMPITL
+343 NL
-353 DEVVITAPKKVIQP
+353 DEVVVTAPKKIVQP
-367 QSQHQG
+367 QPKQPQ
-373 QSQVQSVTTPFKAID
+373 QVVTSTSPIN

-401 DWIGLGADVLGS
+401 DWIGLGADILGS
-413 IATGIINNK
+413 IATGIINSK
-422 GANDIH
+422 GANSIH

-451 EEVNR
+451 EINR
-456 ARNRAFEDIVAGTA
+456 ARNRAFMDIDSGTA

-477 RRNLMNTKATDD
+477 RRNLMNTKTADD
-489 INKLYAQKENI
+489 INKLYGQKENI

-516 AKNLQIQSDWANKV
+516 AKNLQLQTDWNNKV

-536 KDNSKTQAKVMSL
+536 KDNAKTQAKVMTL
-549 QGLGRAASNFIGQT
+549 QGLGRAVSNFLGQT
-563 SQRYEDIQGMRYAL
+563 TQRYEDIQGMRYAI

-606 AYNQNLTDPGAF
+606 AYNQRLADPGVF
-618 EIIDGEKPE
+618 ETIDGENPVV
-627 ITAERRKAY
+627 TAERRKAY
-636 DKKVLNYKQNKEI
+636 DRKVLNYKQNREV
-649 LNSAYNKLGNTYRR
+649 LNDAYGRLGNVYRR
-663 RLRDIG
+663 RLRNMG
-669 VMQTSW
+669 VTQTSW

>member
-1 MTNKKRITIAGNRH
+1 MTNKKRITVSGNRPR
-15 QANLGALLP
+15 ANLGALLP

-30 GSIASTVAST
+30 GSVASTVAST
-40 AIQNNG
+40 AIQNDG
-46 NRKLEERKTRLQE
+46 NRKLEERRNRLQE
-59 YNDVLREAN
+59 YQNALREAT

-107 FIGTAIAVGASLA
+107 FVGTAIAVGASLA
-120 SSIIGSIISN
+120 SSIIGSLLSN
-130 NAKKRATERQ
+130 SAKKRAAERQ
-140 RRAENYNNTLQE
+140 RRVENYNNTVQE
-152 ASQLTQSLTGTEE
+152 ASQLSQALTGTEE
-165 VNNDYQKQFSTQAK
+165 VNNDYQRQFNSQAK
-179 FGSRRKLREQP
+179 LGSHRKLREQP
-190 IITDGGDAVKIG
+190 VITDGGDAVKVG

-261 PVEAILSGAN
+261 PVEAVLSGAN
-271 KDKVFA
+271 KDEVFA
-277 AQERFKQIVGLN
+277 AQERFKRIAGLN
-289 DDGTIKDSSPVKVMH
+289 DDGTFNNSSPVKVMH
-304 YGRTKHRVGG
+304 YGRPKHRVGG
-314 IYNFNRRRLVNASPF
+314 MYNFTRRRLFNTSPF
-329 SSYDYPPIDFSSQD
+329 SSYDDPPIGFRPGSIFDPSQSVNMD
-343 IFNSDMPITL
+343 D
-353 DEVVITAPKKVIQP
+353 VVVTAPKKVVKAQP
-367 QSQHQG
+367 QP
-373 QSQVQSVTTPFKAID
+373 VATPPQTID

-401 DWIGLGADVLGS
+401 DWIGLGADILGS
-413 IATGIINNK
+413 IATGIINSK
-422 GANDIH
+422 GANSIH

-451 EEVNR
+451 EELNR
-456 ARNRAFEDIVAGTA
+456 ARNRAFGDIDAGTA

-477 RRNLMNTKATDD
+477 RRNLLNTKTTDD
-489 INKLYAQKENI
+489 IDKLYAQKENV

-516 AKNLQIQSDWANKV
+516 AQNLKIQSDWANKV

-536 KDNSKTQAKVMSL
+536 KDNAKTQAKVMSL
-549 QGLGRAASNFIGQT
+549 QGLGRAVSNFVGQA

-582 GTAYRMMNSGVDL
+582 GTAYRMLNSGVDL
-595 DQDTIMGIFGN
+595 DQDTVMGMFGN
-606 AYNQNLTDPGAF
+606 AYNQHLTDPGAF
-618 EIIDGEKPE
+618 ETIDGETKE
-627 ITAERRKAY
+627 QTADRRKTY
-636 DKKVLNYKQNKEI
+636 DKKLLEYKQNKEI
-649 LNSAYNKLGNTYRR
+649 LNSTYGKLNDTYRR
-663 RLRDIG
+663 RLRDMG

>member
-1 MTNKKRITIAGNRH
+1 MTNKKRITVSGNRPR
-15 QANLGALLP
+15 ANLGALLP

-30 GSIASTVAST
+30 GSVASTVAST
-40 AIQNNG
+40 AIQNEG
-46 NRKLEERKTRLQE
+46 NRKIEERKNRLQE
-59 YNDVLREAN
+59 YQNTLREAN

-107 FIGTAIAVGASLA
+107 FVGTAIAVGATLA
-120 SSIIGSIISN
+120 SSILGSILSN
-130 NAKKRATERQ
+130 NAKKRAAERQ
-140 RRAENYNNTLQE
+140 RRVENYNNTVQE
-152 ASQLTQSLTGTEE
+152 ASQLSQALTGTEE
-165 VNNDYQKQFSTQAK
+165 VNNDYQRQFNSQAK
-179 FGSRRKLREQP
+179 LGSRRNLREQP
-190 IITDGGDAVKIG
+190 VITDGGDAVKVG

-271 KDKVFA
+271 KDEVFA
-277 AQERFKQIVGLN
+277 AQERFKRIAGLN
-289 DDGTIKDSSPVKVMH
+289 DDGTFNNSSPVKVMH
-304 YGRTKHRVGG
+304 YGRPKHRVGG
-314 IYNFNRRRLVNASPF
+314 MYNFTRRRLFNTSPF
-329 SSYDYPPIDFSSQD
+329 GSYDDPPIGFRPGSIFDPSQS
-343 IFNSDMPITL
+343 INM
-353 DEVVITAPKKVIQP
+353 DEVVVTPPKKVVKAQP
-367 QSQHQG
+367 QP
-373 QSQVQSVTTPFKAID
+373 VTTPPQTID

-401 DWIGLGADVLGS
+401 DWIGLGGDILGS
-413 IATGIINNK
+413 IATGIINSK
-422 GANDIH
+422 GANSIH

-456 ARNRAFEDIVAGTA
+456 ARNRAFGDIDAGTA

-477 RRNLMNTKATDD
+477 RRNLLNTKATDD
-489 INKLYAQKENI
+489 INKLYAQKENV

-516 AKNLQIQSDWANKV
+516 AQNLKIQSDWANKV

-536 KDNSKTQAKVMSL
+536 KDNAKTQAKVMSL
-549 QGLGRAASNFIGQT
+549 QGLGRAVSNFVGQA

-606 AYNQNLTDPGAF
+606 AYNQNLTDPGTF
-618 EIIDGEKPE
+618 EVINGEDPTV
-627 ITAERRKAY
+627 TAERRKAY
-636 DKKVLNYKQNKEI
+636 DRKVLNYKQNKEI
-649 LNSAYNKLGNTYRR
+649 LNSAYGKLGNTYRR
-663 RLRDIG
+663 RLRDMG

>member
-1 MTNKKRITIAGNRH
+1 MSNKKRITISGNRH

-30 GSIASTVAST
+30 GTIASTVAST

-59 YNDVLREAN
+59 YNDALQEAN
-68 GMSSQLKGTLATNQ
+68 AISSQFKGSLATNQ

-107 FIGTAIAVGASLA
+107 FVGTAIAVGATLA
-120 SSIIGSIISN
+120 SSIIGSLLSN
-130 NAKKRATERQ
+130 GAKKRAAERQ

-165 VNNDYQKQFSTQAK
+165 VNNDYQRQFNTQAK

-190 IITDGGDAVKIG
+190 VITDGGDAVKIG

-237 GEIAQIKKNQLR
+237 GEIAQIKNNQLR
-249 IFSGAPILNGIS
+249 IFSGAPILDGVS
-261 PVEAILSGAN
+261 PVEAILAGADKN
-271 KDKVFA
+271 KVFD
-277 AQERFKQIVGLN
+277 AQERFKRITGLN
-289 DDGTIKDSSPVKVMH
+289 DDGTLKDSSPVKVMH

-314 IYNFNRRRLVNASPF
+314 IIDYNRRRLVNYSPVDY
-329 SSYDYPPIDFSSQD
+329 SPIGYYPESTYDLSQPI
-343 IFNSDMPITL
+343 NL
-353 DEVVITAPKKVIQP
+353 DEVVVTAPKKIVQP
-367 QSQHQG
+367 QPKQPQ
-373 QSQVQSVTTPFKAID
+373 QVVTPTSPIN

-396 AIRTG
+396 ATRTG
-401 DWIGLGADVLGS
+401 DWIGLGADILGS
-413 IATGIINNK
+413 IATGIINSK
-422 GANDIH
+422 GANSIH

-440 LKTTYNVAPQE
+440 LKTTYNIAPQE
-451 EEVNR
+451 EEINR
-456 ARNRAFEDIVAGTA
+456 ARNRAFMDIDAGTA

-477 RRNLMNTKATDD
+477 RRNLMNTKTADD
-489 INKLYAQKENI
+489 INKLYGQKENI

-516 AKNLQIQSDWANKV
+516 AKNLQLQTDWNNKV

-536 KDNSKTQAKVMSL
+536 KDNAKTQAKVMTL
-549 QGLGRAASNFIGQT
+549 QGLGRAVSNFLGQT
-563 SQRYEDIQGMRYAL
+563 TQRYEDIQGMRYAL

-606 AYNQNLTDPGAF
+606 AYNQRLTNPGTF
-618 EIIDGEKPE
+618 EVIDGENPVV
-627 ITAERRKAY
+627 TAERRKAY
-636 DKKVLNYKQNKEI
+636 DRKVLNYKQNREV
-649 LNSAYNKLGNTYRR
+649 LNDAYGRLGNVYRR
-663 RLRDIG
+663 RLRNMG
-669 VMQTSW
+669 VTQTSW

>member
-1 MTNKKRITIAGNRH
+1 MTNKKRITVSGNRPR
-15 QANLGALLP
+15 ANLGALLP

-30 GSIASTVAST
+30 GSVASTVAST
-40 AIQNNG
+40 AIQNDG
-46 NRKLEERKTRLQE
+46 NRKLEERRNRLQE
-59 YNDVLREAN
+59 YQNALREAT
-68 GMSSQLKGTLATNQ
+68 GISSQLKGTLATNQ

-107 FIGTAIAVGASLA
+107 FVGTAIAVGASLA
-120 SSIIGSIISN
+120 SSIIGSLFSN
-130 NAKKRATERQ
+130 SAKKRAAERQ
-140 RRAENYNNTLQE
+140 RRVENYNNTVQE
-152 ASQLTQSLTGTEE
+152 ASQLSQALTGTEE
-165 VNNDYQKQFSTQAK
+165 VNNDYQRQFNSQAK
-179 FGSRRKLREQP
+179 LGSRRKLREQP
-190 IITDGGDAVKIG
+190 VITDGGDAVKVA

-271 KDKVFA
+271 KDEVFA
-277 AQERFKQIVGLN
+277 AQERFKKIAGLN
-289 DDGTIKDSSPVKVMH
+289 DDGTINNTSPVKVMH
-304 YGRTKHRVGG
+304 YGRPKHRVGG
-314 IYNFNRRRLVNASPF
+314 MYNFTRRRLFNTSPF
-329 SSYDYPPIDFSSQD
+329 GSYDDPPIGFRPGSIFDPSQSVNMD
-343 IFNSDMPITL
+343 D
-353 DEVVITAPKKVIQP
+353 VVVTAPKKVVKAQP
-367 QSQHQG
+367 QP
-373 QSQVQSVTTPFKAID
+373 VTTPPQTID

-396 AIRTG
+396 AVRTG
-401 DWIGLGADVLGS
+401 DWIGLGADILGS
-413 IATGIINNK
+413 IATGIINSK
-422 GANDIH
+422 GANSIH

-456 ARNRAFEDIVAGTA
+456 VRNRSFEDIDAGTA

-477 RRNLMNTKATDD
+477 RRNLLNTKATDD
-489 INKLYAQKENI
+489 INKLYAQKENV

-516 AKNLQIQSDWANKV
+516 AQNLKIQSDWANKV

-536 KDNSKTQAKVMSL
+536 KDNAKTQAKVMSL
-549 QGLGRAASNFIGQT
+549 QGLGRAVSNFVGQA

-582 GTAYRMMNSGVDL
+582 GTAYRMLNSGVDL
-595 DQDTIMGIFGN
+595 DQDTVMGMFGN
-606 AYNQNLTDPGAF
+606 AYNQNLTDPGTF
-618 EIIDGEKPE
+618 EVIDGEKPE
-627 ITAERRKAY
+627 VTAERRKTY
-636 DKKVLNYKQNKEI
+636 DRKVLNYKQNKEI
-649 LNSAYNKLGNTYRR
+649 LNSAYGKLGNTYRR
-663 RLRDIG
+663 RLRDMG

>member
-1 MTNKKRITIAGNRH
+1 MTNKKRITVSGNRPR
-15 QANLGALLP
+15 ANLGALLP

-30 GSIASTVAST
+30 GSVASTVAST
-40 AIQNNG
+40 AIQNDG
-46 NRKLEERKTRLQE
+46 NRKLEERRNRLQE
-59 YNDVLREAN
+59 YQNALREAT
-68 GMSSQLKGTLATNQ
+68 GMSSRLKGTLATNQ

-107 FIGTAIAVGASLA
+107 FVGTAIAVGASLA
-120 SSIIGSIISN
+120 SSIIGSLLSN
-130 NAKKRATERQ
+130 SAKKRAAERQ
-140 RRAENYNNTLQE
+140 RRVENYNNTVQE
-152 ASQLTQSLTGTEE
+152 ASQLSQALTGTEE
-165 VNNDYQKQFSTQAK
+165 VNNDYQRQFNLQAK
-179 FGSRRKLREQP
+179 LGSRRKLREQP
-190 IITDGGDAVKIG
+190 VITDGGDAVKVG

-261 PVEAILSGAN
+261 PVEAILYGAN
-271 KDKVFA
+271 KDEVFA
-277 AQERFKQIVGLN
+277 AQERFKKIAGLN
-289 DDGTIKDSSPVKVMH
+289 DDGTFNNSSPVKVMH
-304 YGRTKHRVGG
+304 YGRPKHRVGG
-314 IYNFNRRRLVNASPF
+314 MYNFSRRRLFNTSPF
-329 SSYDYPPIDFSSQD
+329 GSYDDPPIGFRPGSIFDPSQS
-343 IFNSDMPITL
+343 INM
-353 DEVVITAPKKVIQP
+353 DEVVVTPPKKVVTPQP
-367 QSQHQG
+367 QPA
-373 QSQVQSVTTPFKAID
+373 TTPTKTID

-401 DWIGLGADVLGS
+401 DWIGLGGDILGS
-413 IATGIINNK
+413 IATGIINSK
-422 GANDIH
+422 GANSIH

-456 ARNRAFEDIVAGTA
+456 VRNRSFEDIDAGTA

-477 RRNLMNTKATDD
+477 RRNLLNTKATDD
-489 INKLYAQKENI
+489 INKLYAQKENV

-516 AKNLQIQSDWANKV
+516 AQNLKIQSDWANKV

-536 KDNSKTQAKVMSL
+536 KDNAKTQAKVMSL
-549 QGLGRAASNFIGQT
+549 QGLGRAVSNFVGQA

-606 AYNQNLTDPGAF
+606 AYNQNLTDPGTF
-618 EIIDGEKPE
+618 EVIAGEDPTV
-627 ITAERRKAY
+627 TAERRKAY
-636 DKKVLNYKQNKEI
+636 DRKVLNYKQNKEI
-649 LNSAYNKLGNTYRR
+649 LNSAYGKLGNTYRR
-663 RLRDIG
+663 RLRDMG

>member
-1 MTNKKRITIAGNRH
+1 MTNKKRITVSGNRPR
-15 QANLGALLP
+15 ANLGALLP
-24 SIISAA
+24 SIVSAA
-30 GSIASTVAST
+30 GSVASTVAST
-40 AIQNNG
+40 AIQNDG
-46 NRKLEERKTRLQE
+46 NRKLEERRNRLQE
-59 YNDVLREAN
+59 YQNALREAT
-68 GMSSQLKGTLATNQ
+68 GISSQLKGTLATNQ

-107 FIGTAIAVGASLA
+107 FVGTAIAVGASLA
-120 SSIIGSIISN
+120 SSIIGSLLSN
-130 NAKKRATERQ
+130 SAKKRAAERQ
-140 RRAENYNNTLQE
+140 RRVENYNNTVQE
-152 ASQLTQSLTGTEE
+152 ASQLSQAMTGTEE
-165 VNNDYQKQFSTQAK
+165 VNNDYQRQFNSQAK
-179 FGSRRKLREQP
+179 LGSHRNLREQP
-190 IITDGGDAVKIG
+190 VITDGGDAVKVG

-271 KDKVFA
+271 KDEVFA
-277 AQERFKQIVGLN
+277 AQERFKRIAGLN
-289 DDGTIKDSSPVKVMH
+289 DDGTFNNSSPVKVMH
-304 YGRTKHRVGG
+304 YGRPKHRVGG
-314 IYNFNRRRLVNASPF
+314 MYNFTRRRLFNTSPF
-329 SSYDYPPIDFSSQD
+329 GSYDDPPIGFRPGSIFDPSQS
-343 IFNSDMPITL
+343 INM
-353 DEVVITAPKKVIQP
+353 DEVVVTPPKKAVQP
-367 QSQHQG
+367 QPQPA
-373 QSQVQSVTTPFKAID
+373 TTPTKTID

-401 DWIGLGADVLGS
+401 DWIGLGGDILGS
-413 IATGIINNK
+413 IATGIINSK
-422 GANDIH
+422 GANSIH

-451 EEVNR
+451 EELNR
-456 ARNRAFEDIVAGTA
+456 ARNRAFGDIDAGTA

-477 RRNLMNTKATDD
+477 RRNLLNTKATDD
-489 INKLYAQKENI
+489 INKLYAQKENV

-536 KDNSKTQAKVMSL
+536 KDNAKTQAKVMSL
-549 QGLGRAASNFIGQT
+549 QGLGRAVSNFVGQA

-606 AYNQNLTDPGAF
+606 AYNQNLTDPGTF
-618 EIIDGEKPE
+618 EVIDGEKPE
-627 ITAERRKAY
+627 VTAERRKTY
-636 DKKVLNYKQNKEI
+636 DRKVLNYKQNKEI
-649 LNSAYNKLGNTYRR
+649 LNSAYGKLGNTYRR
-663 RLRDIG
+663 RLHDMG

>member
-1 MTNKKRITIAGNRH
+1 MTNKKRITVSGNRPR
-15 QANLGALLP
+15 ANLGALLP

-30 GSIASTVAST
+30 GSVASTVAST
-40 AIQNNG
+40 AIQNDG
-46 NRKLEERKTRLQE
+46 NRKLEERRNRLQE
-59 YNDVLREAN
+59 YQNALREAT

-107 FIGTAIAVGASLA
+107 FVGTAIAVGASLA
-120 SSIIGSIISN
+120 SSIIGSLLSN
-130 NAKKRATERQ
+130 SAKKRAAERQ
-140 RRAENYNNTLQE
+140 RRVENYNNTVQE
-152 ASQLTQSLTGTEE
+152 ASQLSQALTGTEE
-165 VNNDYQKQFSTQAK
+165 VNNDYQRQFNTQAK
-179 FGSRRKLREQP
+179 LGSRRKLIEQP
-190 IITDGGDAVKIG
+190 VITDGGDAVKVG

-271 KDKVFA
+271 KDEVFA
-277 AQERFKQIVGLN
+277 AQERFKRVAGLN
-289 DDGTIKDSSPVKVMH
+289 DDGTFNNSSPVKVMH

-314 IYNFNRRRLVNASPF
+314 MYNFTRRRLFNASPF
-329 SSYDYPPIDFSSQD
+329 GSYDDPPIGFRPGSIFDPSQSVNMD
-343 IFNSDMPITL
+343 D
-353 DEVVITAPKKVIQP
+353 VVVTAPKKVVKAQP
-367 QSQHQG
+367 QP
-373 QSQVQSVTTPFKAID
+373 VTTPPQTID

-396 AIRTG
+396 AVRTG
-401 DWIGLGADVLGS
+401 DWIGLGADILGS
-413 IATGIINNK
+413 IATGIINSK
-422 GANDIH
+422 GANSIH

-456 ARNRAFEDIVAGTA
+456 VRNRSFEDIDAGTA

-477 RRNLMNTKATDD
+477 RRNLLNTKATDD
-489 INKLYAQKENI
+489 INKLYAQKENV

-536 KDNSKTQAKVMSL
+536 KDNAKTQAKVMTL
-549 QGLGRAASNFIGQT
+549 QGLGRAVSNFVGQA

-606 AYNQNLTDPGAF
+606 AYNQNLTDPGTF
-618 EIIDGEKPE
+618 EVIDGEKPE
-627 ITAERRKAY
+627 VTAERRKTY
-636 DKKVLNYKQNKEI
+636 DRKVLNYKQNKEI
-649 LNSAYNKLGNTYRR
+649 LNSAYGKLGNTYRR
-663 RLRDIG
+663 RLRDMG

>member
-1 MTNKKRITIAGNRH
+1 MTNKKRITVSGNRPR
-15 QANLGALLP
+15 ANLGALLP

-30 GSIASTVAST
+30 GSVASTVAST
-40 AIQNNG
+40 AIQNDG
-46 NRKLEERKTRLQE
+46 NRKLEERRNRLQE
-59 YNDVLREAN
+59 YQNTLREAN

-107 FIGTAIAVGASLA
+107 FVGTAIAVGASLA
-120 SSIIGSIISN
+120 SSIIGSLLSN
-130 NAKKRATERQ
+130 SAKKRAAERQ
-140 RRAENYNNTLQE
+140 HRVENYNNTVQE
-152 ASQLTQSLTGTEE
+152 ASQLSQALTGTEE
-165 VNNDYQKQFSTQAK
+165 VNNDYQRQFNSQAK
-179 FGSRRKLREQP
+179 LGSRRKLREQP
-190 IITDGGDAVKIG
+190 VITDGGDAVKVG

-217 ESGNTGIGISVG
+217 ESGNTGIGISIG

-271 KDKVFA
+271 KDEVFA
-277 AQERFKQIVGLN
+277 AQERFKRIAGLN
-289 DDGTIKDSSPVKVMH
+289 DDGTFNNSSPVKVMH
-304 YGRTKHRVGG
+304 YGRPKHRVGG
-314 IYNFNRRRLVNASPF
+314 MYNFTRRRLFNTSPF
-329 SSYDYPPIDFSSQD
+329 GSYDDPPVGFRPGSIFDPSQSVNMD
-343 IFNSDMPITL
+343 D
-353 DEVVITAPKKVIQP
+353 VVVTAPKKVVKAQP
-367 QSQHQG
+367 QP
-373 QSQVQSVTTPFKAID
+373 VTTPPQTID

-401 DWIGLGADVLGS
+401 DWIGLGADILGS
-413 IATGIINNK
+413 IATGIINSK
-422 GANDIH
+422 GANSIH

-456 ARNRAFEDIVAGTA
+456 VRNRSFEDIDAGTA

-477 RRNLMNTKATDD
+477 RRNLLNTKATDD
-489 INKLYAQKENI
+489 INKLYAQKENV

-516 AKNLQIQSDWANKV
+516 AQNLKIQSDWANKV

-536 KDNSKTQAKVMSL
+536 KDNAKTQAKVMSL
-549 QGLGRAASNFIGQT
+549 QGLGRAVSNFVGQA

-606 AYNQNLTDPGAF
+606 AYNQNLTDPGTF
-618 EIIDGEKPE
+618 EVIDGENPTV
-627 ITAERRKAY
+627 TAERRKVY
-636 DKKVLNYKQNKEI
+636 DRKVLNYKQNKEI
-649 LNSAYNKLGNTYRR
+649 LNSAYGKLGNTYRR
-663 RLRDIG
+663 RLRDMG

>member
-1 MTNKKRITIAGNRH
+1 MTNKKRITVSGNRPR
-15 QANLGALLP
+15 ANLGALLP

-30 GSIASTVAST
+30 GSVASTVAST
-40 AIQNNG
+40 AIQNDG
-46 NRKLEERKTRLQE
+46 NRKLEERRNRLQE
-59 YNDVLREAN
+59 YQNALREAT

-107 FIGTAIAVGASLA
+107 FVGTAIAVGASLA
-120 SSIIGSIISN
+120 SSIIGSLLSN
-130 NAKKRATERQ
+130 SAKKRAAERQ
-140 RRAENYNNTLQE
+140 RRVENYNNTVQE
-152 ASQLTQSLTGTEE
+152 ASQLSQAMTGTEE
-165 VNNDYQKQFSTQAK
+165 VNNDYQRQFNSQAK
-179 FGSRRKLREQP
+179 LGSHRNLREQP
-190 IITDGGDAVKIG
+190 VITDGGDAVKVG

-271 KDKVFA
+271 KDEVFA
-277 AQERFKQIVGLN
+277 AQERFKRIAGLN
-289 DDGTIKDSSPVKVMH
+289 DDGTFNNSSPVKVMH
-304 YGRTKHRVGG
+304 YGRPKHRVGG
-314 IYNFNRRRLVNASPF
+314 MYNFTRRRLFNTLPF
-329 SSYDYPPIDFSSQD
+329 GSYDDPPIGFRPGSIFDPSQS
-343 IFNSDMPITL
+343 INM
-353 DEVVITAPKKVIQP
+353 DEVVVTPPKKAVQP
-367 QSQHQG
+367 QPQPA
-373 QSQVQSVTTPFKAID
+373 TTPTKTID

-396 AIRTG
+396 AVRTS
-401 DWIGLGADVLGS
+401 DWIGLGADILGS
-413 IATGIINNK
+413 IATGIINSK
-422 GANDIH
+422 GANSIH

-456 ARNRAFEDIVAGTA
+456 VRNRSFEDIDAGTA

-477 RRNLMNTKATDD
+477 RRNLLNTKATDD

-516 AKNLQIQSDWANKV
+516 AQNIKIQSDWANKV

-536 KDNSKTQAKVMSL
+536 KDNAKTQAKVMSL
-549 QGLGRAASNFIGQT
+549 QGLGRAVSNFVGQA

-606 AYNQNLTDPGAF
+606 AYNQNLTDPGTF
-618 EIIDGEKPE
+618 EVIDGEKPE
-627 ITAERRKAY
+627 VTAERRKAY
-636 DKKVLNYKQNKEI
+636 DRKVLNYKQNKEI
-649 LNSAYNKLGNTYRR
+649 LNSAYGKLGNTYRR
-663 RLRDIG
+663 RLRDMG

>member
-1 MTNKKRITIAGNRH
+1 MTNKKRITVSGNRPR
-15 QANLGALLP
+15 ANLGALLP
-24 SIISAA
+24 SIISAV
-30 GSIASTVAST
+30 GSVASTVAST
-40 AIQNNG
+40 AIQNDG
-46 NRKLEERKTRLQE
+46 NRKLEERRNRLQE
-59 YNDVLREAN
+59 YQNALREAT

-107 FIGTAIAVGASLA
+107 FVGTAIAVGASIA
-120 SSIIGSIISN
+120 SSIIGSIVSN
-130 NAKKRATERQ
+130 NAKKRAAERQ
-140 RRAENYNNTLQE
+140 RRVENYNNTVQE
-152 ASQLTQSLTGTEE
+152 ASQLSQALTGTEE
-165 VNNDYQKQFSTQAK
+165 VNNDYQRQFNSQAK
-179 FGSRRKLREQP
+179 LGSRHKLREQP
-190 IITDGGDAVKIG
+190 VITDGGDAVKVG

-217 ESGNTGIGISVG
+217 KSGNTGIGISVG

-249 IFSGAPILNGIS
+249 IFSSVPILNGIS

-271 KDKVFA
+271 KDEVFA
-277 AQERFKQIVGLN
+277 AQERFKRIAGLN
-289 DDGTIKDSSPVKVMH
+289 DDGTFNNSSPVKVMH
-304 YGRTKHRVGG
+304 YGRPKHRVGG
-314 IYNFNRRRLVNASPF
+314 MYNFTRRRLFNTSPF
-329 SSYDYPPIDFSSQD
+329 GSYDDPPIGFRPGSIFDPSQSVTMD
-343 IFNSDMPITL
+343 D
-353 DEVVITAPKKVIQP
+353 VVVTAPKKVVKAQP
-367 QSQHQG
+367 QPA
-373 QSQVQSVTTPFKAID
+373 TTPTKTID

-401 DWIGLGADVLGS
+401 DWIGLGADILGS
-413 IATGIINNK
+413 IATGIINSK
-422 GANDIH
+422 GANSIH

-456 ARNRAFEDIVAGTA
+456 VRNRSFEDIDAGTA

-477 RRNLMNTKATDD
+477 RRNLLNTKTTDD
-489 INKLYAQKENI
+489 INKLYAQKENV

-536 KDNSKTQAKVMSL
+536 KDNAKTQAKVMSL
-549 QGLGRAASNFIGQT
+549 QGLGRAVSNFVGQA

-595 DQDTIMGIFGN
+595 DQDTVMGIFGN
-606 AYNQNLTDPGAF
+606 AYNQHLTDPGVF
-618 EIIDGEKPE
+618 ETIEGETKE
-627 ITAERRKAY
+627 QTADRRKTY
-636 DKKVLNYKQNKEI
+636 DKNVLAYKQNKEI
-649 LNSAYNKLGNTYRR
+649 LNSAYGKLGNTYRR
-663 RLRDIG
+663 RLRDMG

>member
-1 MTNKKRITIAGNRH
+1 MSNKKRITISGNRP

-30 GSIASTVAST
+30 GTIASTVAST

-59 YNDVLREAN
+59 YNDALQEAN
-68 GMSSQLKGTLATNQ
+68 AMSSQFKGSLATNQ

-107 FIGTAIAVGASLA
+107 FVGTAIAVGATLA
-120 SSIIGSIISN
+120 SSIIGSLLSN
-130 NAKKRATERQ
+130 SAKKRAAERQ

-165 VNNDYQKQFSTQAK
+165 VNNDYQRQFNTQAK

-190 IITDGGDAVKIG
+190 VITDGGDAVKIG

-237 GEIAQIKKNQLR
+237 GEIAQIKNNQLR
-249 IFSGAPILNGIS
+249 IFSGAPILDGVS
-261 PVEAILSGAN
+261 PVEAILAGADKN
-271 KDKVFA
+271 KVFD
-277 AQERFKQIVGLN
+277 AQERFKRIAGLN
-289 DDGTIKDSSPVKVMH
+289 DDGTLKDSSPVKVMH
-304 YGRTKHRVGG
+304 YGRTKHRIGG
-314 IYNFNRRRLVNASPF
+314 IIDYNRRRLVNYSPVDY
-329 SSYDYPPIDFSSQD
+329 SPIGYYPESTYDLSQPI
-343 IFNSDMPITL
+343 NL
-353 DEVVITAPKKVIQP
+353 DEVVVTAPKKIVQSQPKQP
-367 QSQHQG
+367 QQI
-373 QSQVQSVTTPFKAID
+373 VTPTSPIN

-413 IATGIINNK
+413 IVTGIMNTK
-422 GANDIH
+422 AANSIH
-428 LPERPGFLQAAK
+428 LPERPGFLQATK

-451 EEVNR
+451 EEINR
-456 ARNRAFEDIVAGTA
+456 ARNRAFMDIDAGTA

-477 RRNLMNTKATDD
+477 RRNLMNTKTADD
-489 INKLYAQKENI
+489 INKLYGQKENI

-516 AKNLQIQSDWANKV
+516 AKNLQLQTDWNNKV

-536 KDNSKTQAKVMSL
+536 KDNAKTQAKVMTL
-549 QGLGRAASNFIGQT
+549 QGLGRAVSNFLGQT
-563 SQRYEDIQGMRYAL
+563 TQRYEDIQGMRYAL

-606 AYNQNLTDPGAF
+606 AYNQRLADPGVF
-618 EIIDGEKPE
+618 ETIDGENPVV
-627 ITAERRKAY
+627 TAERRKAY
-636 DKKVLNYKQNKEI
+636 DRKVLNYKQNREV
-649 LNSAYNKLGNTYRR
+649 LNDAYGRLGNVYRR
-663 RLRDIG
+663 RLRNMG
-669 VMQTSW
+669 VTQTSW

>member
-1 MTNKKRITIAGNRH
+1 MTNKKRITVSGNRPR
-15 QANLGALLP
+15 ANLGALLP

-30 GSIASTVAST
+30 GSVASTVAST
-40 AIQNNG
+40 AIQNDG
-46 NRKLEERKTRLQE
+46 NRKLEERRNRLQE
-59 YNDVLREAN
+59 YQNALREAT

-107 FIGTAIAVGASLA
+107 FVGTAIAVGASLA
-120 SSIIGSIISN
+120 SSIIGSLLSN
-130 NAKKRATERQ
+130 SAKKRAAERQ
-140 RRAENYNNTLQE
+140 RRVENYNNTVQE
-152 ASQLTQSLTGTEE
+152 ASQLSQALTGTEE
-165 VNNDYQKQFSTQAK
+165 VNNDYQRQFNSQAK
-179 FGSRRKLREQP
+179 LGSRRKLREQP
-190 IITDGGDAVKIG
+190 VITDGGDAIKVG

-271 KDKVFA
+271 KDEVFA
-277 AQERFKQIVGLN
+277 AQERFKRIAGLN
-289 DDGTIKDSSPVKVMH
+289 DDGTFNNSSPVKVMH
-304 YGRTKHRVGG
+304 YGRPKHRVGG
-314 IYNFNRRRLVNASPF
+314 MYNFTRRRLFNTSPF
-329 SSYDYPPIDFSSQD
+329 GSYDDQPVGFRPGSIFDPSQS
-343 IFNSDMPITL
+343 INM
-353 DEVVITAPKKVIQP
+353 DEVVVRPPKKVVQQQP
-367 QSQHQG
+367 QP
-373 QSQVQSVTTPFKAID
+373 VTIPPQTID

-396 AIRTG
+396 AVRTG
-401 DWIGLGADVLGS
+401 DWIGLGADILGS
-413 IATGIINNK
+413 IATGIINSK
-422 GANDIH
+422 GANSIH

-456 ARNRAFEDIVAGTA
+456 VRNRSFEDIDAGTA

-477 RRNLMNTKATDD
+477 RRNLLNTKATDD
-489 INKLYAQKENI
+489 INKLYAQKENV

-516 AKNLQIQSDWANKV
+516 AQNLKIQSDWANKV

-536 KDNSKTQAKVMSL
+536 KDNAKTQAKVMSL
-549 QGLGRAASNFIGQT
+549 QGLGRAVSNFVGQA

-606 AYNQNLTDPGAF
+606 AYNQHLTDPGAF
-618 EIIDGEKPE
+618 ETIDGETKE
-627 ITAERRKAY
+627 QTADRRKTY
-636 DKKVLNYKQNKEI
+636 DKKVLAYNQNKEI
-649 LNSAYNKLGNTYRR
+649 LNSAYGKLGNTYRR
-663 RLRDIG
+663 RLRDMG

>member
-1 MTNKKRITIAGNRH
+1 MTNKKRITVSGNRPR
-15 QANLGALLP
+15 ANLGALLP

-30 GSIASTVAST
+30 GSVASTVAST
-40 AIQNNG
+40 AIQNDG
-46 NRKLEERKTRLQE
+46 NRKLEERRNRLQE
-59 YNDVLREAN
+59 YQNALREAT

-94 GGRRSIKG
+94 GGRRSIKS

-120 SSIIGSIISN
+120 SSILGSILSN
-130 NAKKRATERQ
+130 NAKKRAAERQ
-140 RRAENYNNTLQE
+140 RRVENYNNTVQE
-152 ASQLTQSLTGTEE
+152 ASQLSQALTGTEE
-165 VNNDYQKQFSTQAK
+165 VNNEYQRQFSTQAK
-179 FGSRRKLREQP
+179 YGSRRKLREQP
-190 IITDGGDAVKIG
+190 VITDGGDAVKVG

-261 PVEAILSGAN
+261 PVEAVLSGAN
-271 KDKVFA
+271 KDDVFA
-277 AQERFKQIVGLN
+277 AQERFKRIAGLN
-289 DDGTIKDSSPVKVMH
+289 DDGTINNTSPVKVMH
-304 YGRTKHRVGG
+304 YGRPKHRVGG
-314 IYNFNRRRLVNASPF
+314 MYDFSRRRLFNTSPF
-329 SSYDYPPIDFSSQD
+329 GSYDDPPVGFRPGSIFDPSQS
-343 IFNSDMPITL
+343 INR
-353 DEVVITAPKKVIQP
+353 DEVVVTPPKKVVQP
-367 QSQHQG
+367 QPQPA
-373 QSQVQSVTTPFKAID
+373 TTPAKTIN

-401 DWIGLGADVLGS
+401 DWIGLAGDILGS
-413 IATGIINNK
+413 IATGIINSK
-422 GANDIH
+422 GANSIH

-456 ARNRAFEDIVAGTA
+456 VRNRSFEDIDAGTA

-477 RRNLMNTKATDD
+477 RRNLLNTKATDD
-489 INKLYAQKENI
+489 INKLYAQKENV

-516 AKNLQIQSDWANKV
+516 AQNLKIQSDWANKV

-536 KDNSKTQAKVMSL
+536 KDNAKTQAKVMSL
-549 QGLGRAASNFIGQT
+549 QGLGRAVSNFVGQA

-606 AYNQNLTDPGAF
+606 AYNQNLTDPGTF
-618 EIIDGEKPE
+618 EVINGEKPE
-627 ITAERRKAY
+627 VTAERRKAY
-636 DKKVLNYKQNKEI
+636 DRKVLNYKQNKEI
-649 LNSAYNKLGNTYRR
+649 LNDAYGRLGNTYRR
-663 RLRDIG
+663 RLRNMG

>member
-1 MTNKKRITIAGNRH
+1 MTNKKRITVSGNRPR
-15 QANLGALLP
+15 ANLGALLP

-40 AIQNNG
+40 AIQNDG
-46 NRKLEERKTRLQE
+46 NRKLEERRNRLQE
-59 YNDVLREAN
+59 YQNALREAT

-94 GGRRSIKG
+94 GGRRSIKS

-107 FIGTAIAVGASLA
+107 FVGTAIAVGASLA
-120 SSIIGSIISN
+120 SSIIGSLLN
-130 NAKKRATERQ
+130 NSAKKRAAERQ
-140 RRAENYNNTLQE
+140 RRVENYNNTVQE
-152 ASQLTQSLTGTEE
+152 ASQLSQALTGTEE
-165 VNNDYQKQFSTQAK
+165 VNNDYQRHFNSQAK
-179 FGSRRKLREQP
+179 LGSRRKLREQP
-190 IITDGGDAVKIG
+190 VITDGGDAVKVG
-202 NGTFLLRGSSHEDIN
+202 NGTFLLWGSSHEDIN

-261 PVEAILSGAN
+261 PVEAVLSGAN
-271 KDKVFA
+271 KDEVFA
-277 AQERFKQIVGLN
+277 AQERFKRIAGLN
-289 DDGTIKDSSPVKVMH
+289 DDGTFNNSSPVKVMH
-304 YGRTKHRVGG
+304 YGRPKHRVGG
-314 IYNFNRRRLVNASPF
+314 MYNFTRRRLFNISPF
-329 SSYDYPPIDFSSQD
+329 GSYDDPPIGFRPGSIFDPSQSVNMD
-343 IFNSDMPITL
+343 D
-353 DEVVITAPKKVIQP
+353 VVVTAPKKVVKAQP
-367 QSQHQG
+367 QP
-373 QSQVQSVTTPFKAID
+373 VTTPPQTID

-396 AIRTG
+396 AVRTG
-401 DWIGLGADVLGS
+401 DWIGLGADILGS
-413 IATGIINNK
+413 IATGIINSK
-422 GANDIH
+422 GANSIH

-456 ARNRAFEDIVAGTA
+456 VRNRSFEDIDAGTA

-477 RRNLMNTKATDD
+477 RRNLLNTKATDD
-489 INKLYAQKENI
+489 INKLYAQKENV

-516 AKNLQIQSDWANKV
+516 AQNLKIQSDWANKV

-536 KDNSKTQAKVMSL
+536 KDNAKTQAKVMSL
-549 QGLGRAASNFIGQT
+549 QGLGRAVSNFVGQA

-606 AYNQNLTDPGAF
+606 TYNQNLTDPGTF
-618 EIIDGEKPE
+618 EVINGEDPTV
-627 ITAERRKAY
+627 TAERRKAY
-636 DKKVLNYKQNKEI
+636 DRKVLNYKQNKEI
-649 LNSAYNKLGNTYRR
+649 LNSAYGKLGNTYRR
-663 RLRDIG
+663 RLRDMG

>member
-1 MTNKKRITIAGNRH
+1 MTNKKRITVSGNRPR
-15 QANLGALLP
+15 ANLGALLP

-30 GSIASTVAST
+30 GSVASTVAST
-40 AIQNNG
+40 AIQNDG
-46 NRKLEERKTRLQE
+46 NRKLEERRNRLQE
-59 YNDVLREAN
+59 YQNALREAT

-107 FIGTAIAVGASLA
+107 FVGTAIAVGASLA
-120 SSIIGSIISN
+120 SSIIGSLLSN
-130 NAKKRATERQ
+130 SAKKRAAERQ
-140 RRAENYNNTLQE
+140 RRVENYNNTVQE
-152 ASQLTQSLTGTEE
+152 ASQLSQALTGTEE
-165 VNNDYQKQFSTQAK
+165 VNNDYQRQFNSQAK
-179 FGSRRKLREQP
+179 LGSRRKLREQP
-190 IITDGGDAVKIG
+190 VITDGGDAVKVA

-271 KDKVFA
+271 KDEVFA
-277 AQERFKQIVGLN
+277 AQERFKRIAGLN
-289 DDGTIKDSSPVKVMH
+289 DDGTFNNSSPVKVMH
-304 YGRTKHRVGG
+304 YGRPKHRVGG
-314 IYNFNRRRLVNASPF
+314 MYNFTRRRLFNTSPF
-329 SSYDYPPIDFSSQD
+329 GSYDDPPVGFRPGSIFDPSQS
-343 IFNSDMPITL
+343 INME
-353 DEVVITAPKKVIQP
+353 EVVVRPPKKVVQQQP
-367 QSQHQG
+367 QQI
-373 QSQVQSVTTPFKAID
+373 TTPPQNID

-396 AIRTG
+396 AVRTG
-401 DWIGLGADVLGS
+401 DWIGLGGDILGS
-413 IATGIINNK
+413 IATGIINSK
-422 GANDIH
+422 GANSIH

-456 ARNRAFEDIVAGTA
+456 ARNRSFEDIDAGTA

-477 RRNLMNTKATDD
+477 RRNLLNTKATDD
-489 INKLYAQKENI
+489 INKLYAQKENV

-536 KDNSKTQAKVMSL
+536 KDNAKTQAKVMTL
-549 QGLGRAASNFIGQT
+549 QGLGRAVSNFVGQA

-582 GTAYRMMNSGVDL
+582 GTAYRMINSGVDL

-606 AYNQNLTDPGAF
+606 AYNQNLTDPGTF
-618 EIIDGEKPE
+618 EVIDGEDPKV
-627 ITAERRKAY
+627 TAERRKVY
-636 DKKVLNYKQNKEI
+636 DRKVLNYKQNKEI
-649 LNSAYNKLGNTYRR
+649 LNSAYGKLGNTYRR
-663 RLRDIG
+663 RLRDMG